1 MKSFRLSPVG
11 LGVIAALTI
20 GQTGYA
26 LADDTAVED
35 THLSQ
40 AATSNEDIHPDEV
53 VTIVGSQ
60 VDLGGEYQGG
70 QVARSGRAGI
80 LGNQDFMDTPFSSS
94 NYTSQLIADQQAKS
108 VGDVLKNDPTVR
120 QSVGFGNF
128 QELYMIRGFPVYSD
142 DMTLNGVYGILP
154 RQYVAAEMLE
164 RVEVFRGA
172 NTFVNGAAPGG
183 SAIGGS
189 INLVPKRAG
198 SEPLTRVTVGTQSGG
213 QGYGALDLGR
223 RFGDN
228 QENGLRVNLVAR
240 GGDDA
245 VDDQD
250 TQLGVLS
257 LGFDHQ
263 GENFRMSA
271 DVGYQD
277 HHIDSPRPSVTPGSA
292 IPSLPSSD
300 ANYAQDWTYTDEK
313 QLFGVVRAEYDFSS
327 QTTGWMAAGMR
338 RGKEHNLLANP
349 TADGNGNLTAYLFEN
364 VREDTVMSAD
374 SGVRHEFSTGSI
386 GHTVVVSGS
395 LYQSRSKNAYAMS
408 DWPGGSVGTLTDYD
422 KISRPAVTSS
432 AGNMSDPT
440 ETERVTYSSAALADT
455 LSMFDDQVKLM
466 LGARLQRVET
476 KSFDYNTGD
485 QTGGYSK
492 TALTPSL
499 GVVYQPTLDVSLY
512 ANYSEALL
520 PGEVAPASNTSGRV
534 SNEGDV
540 LKPNRSE
547 QYEVGAKYDTGSYGA
562 VVSLF
567 EISKPTYMYDSNN
580 SYTDNGEQRHRG
592 IELSAFG
599 EPIERVKVLGGV
611 TLIDADIVKS
621 ATAEAEG
628 KNAIGVPKVQ
638 ANLNLEWAT
647 PFVEGLTLEGRTVY
661 TGSQYAS
668 SDNSLELPSWTRF
681 DLGARYGMKVGDN
694 ALTLRA
700 RVDNVTDKNYWASA
714 GGYPGSNYLVQ
725 GSPRTFVLSAS
736 YDF

>member
-11 LGVIAALTI
+11 LGVVAALAL
-20 GQTGYA
+20 GQTGYVGA
-26 LADDTAVED
+26 EETATQSSE
-35 THLSQ
+35 
-40 AATSNEDIHPDEV
+40 AKEV
-53 VTIVGSQ
+53 ITIVGSQ
-60 VDLGGEYQGG
+60 VDLGGDYQGG

-94 NYTSQLIADQQAKS
+94 NYTSKLIEDQQAKS

-120 QSVGFGNF
+120 QAVGYGNF

-172 NTFVNGAAPGG
+172 NSFVNGAAPGG

-198 SEPLTRVTVGTQSGG
+198 SEPLTRVTLGTQSGG
-213 QGYGALDLGR
+213 QAYGAMDVAR

-228 QENGLRVNLVAR
+228 QENGVRVNVVAR
-240 GGDDA
+240 NGDDA
-245 VDDQD
+245 VDDQE

-271 DVGYQD
+271 DLGYQD
-277 HHIDSPRPSVTPGSA
+277 HHIDAPRPSVTPGST
-292 IPSLPSSD
+292 IPSLPSSE

-313 QLFGVVRAEYDFSS
+313 QLFGVVRGEYDFSS
-327 QTTGWMAAGMR
+327 QTTGWIAGGMR

-349 TADGNGNLTAYLFEN
+349 TADADGNLTAYLFEN
-364 VREDTVMSAD
+364 VREDTVMSGD
-374 SGVRHEFSTGSI
+374 TGVRHEFSTGSV

-395 LYQSRSKNAYAMS
+395 VYQSRSKNAYVMS
-408 DWPGGSVGTLTDYD
+408 SSTDVGSLYDYDSLDQFAGLYYGGSL
-422 KISRPAVTSS
+422 
-432 AGNMSDPT
+432 SDPK

-455 LSMFDDQVKLM
+455 LSLFDDQVKVM

-476 KSFDYNTGD
+476 KSFDYNSGD
-485 QTGGYSK
+485 ESSSYGS
-492 TALTPSL
+492 TALTPSV
-499 GVVYQPTLDVSLY
+499 GVVYQPMLDVSLY

-520 PGEVAPASNTSGRV
+520 PGEIAPSTNNGSDVANAG
-534 SNEGDV
+534 EV

-547 QYEVGAKYDTGSYGA
+547 QYEVGAKYDNGSYGA

-567 EISKPTYMYDSNN
+567 QISKPSYMYDSNN
-580 SYTDNGEQRHRG
+580 SYTDNGEQRNRG

-599 EPIERVKVLGGV
+599 EPIESVKVLGGV
-611 TLIDADIVKS
+611 TLIDTEIVKS
-621 ATAEAEG
+621 ATTASEG
-628 KNAIGVPKVQ
+628 KQAIGVPKVQ
-638 ANLNLEWAT
+638 ANVNIEWAT
-647 PFVEGLTLEGRTVY
+647 PFVEGLTLEGRTLY

-668 SDNSLELPSWTRF
+668 ADNSLELPSWTRF
-681 DLGARYGMKVGDN
+681 DLGARYGMKLGDN

-700 RVDNVTDKNYWASA
+700 RVDNVTDKSYWASA

-725 GSPRTFVLSAS
+725 GAPRTFVLSAS

>member
-11 LGVIAALTI
+11 LGVVAALAL
-20 GQTGYA
+20 GQTGYVGA
-26 LADDTAVED
+26 EETATQSSE
-35 THLSQ
+35 
-40 AATSNEDIHPDEV
+40 AKEV
-53 VTIVGSQ
+53 ITIVGSQ
-60 VDLGGEYQGG
+60 VDLGGDYQGG

-80 LGNQDFMDTPFSSS
+80 LGNQDLMDTPFSSS
-94 NYTSQLIADQQAKS
+94 NYTSKLIEDQQAKS

-120 QSVGFGNF
+120 QAVGYGNF

-172 NTFVNGAAPGG
+172 NSFVNGAAPGG

-198 SEPLTRVTVGTQSGG
+198 SEPLTRVTLGTQSGG
-213 QGYGALDLGR
+213 QAYGAMDVAR

-228 QENGLRVNLVAR
+228 QENGVRVNVVAR
-240 GGDDA
+240 NGDDA
-245 VDDQD
+245 VDDQE

-271 DVGYQD
+271 DLGYQD
-277 HHIDSPRPSVTPGSA
+277 HHIDAPRPSVTPGSA
-292 IPSLPSSD
+292 IPSLPSSE

-313 QLFGVVRAEYDFSS
+313 QLFGVLRGEYDFSS
-327 QTTGWMAAGMR
+327 QTTGWIAGGMR

-349 TADGNGNLTAYLFEN
+349 TADADGNLTAYLFEN
-364 VREDTVMSAD
+364 VREDTVMSGD
-374 SGVRHEFSTGSI
+374 TGVRHEFSTGSV

-395 LYQSRSKNAYAMS
+395 VYQSRSKNAYVMS
-408 DWPGGSVGTLTDYD
+408 SSTDVGSLYDYDSLDQFAGLYYGGSL
-422 KISRPAVTSS
+422 
-432 AGNMSDPT
+432 SDPK

-455 LSMFDDQVKLM
+455 LSLFDDQVKVM

-476 KSFDYNTGD
+476 KSFDYNSGD
-485 QTGGYSK
+485 ESSSYGS
-492 TALTPSL
+492 TALTPSV
-499 GVVYQPTLDVSLY
+499 GVVYQPMLDVSLY

-520 PGEVAPASNTSGRV
+520 PGEIAPSTNNGSDVANAG
-534 SNEGDV
+534 EV

-547 QYEVGAKYDTGSYGA
+547 QYEVGAKYDNGSYGA

-567 EISKPTYMYDSNN
+567 QISKPSYMYDSNN
-580 SYTDNGEQRHRG
+580 SYTDNGEQRNRG

-599 EPIERVKVLGGV
+599 EPIESVKVLGGV
-611 TLIDADIVKS
+611 TLIDAEIVKS
-621 ATAEAEG
+621 ATTASEG
-628 KNAIGVPKVQ
+628 KQAIGVPKVQ
-638 ANLNLEWAT
+638 ANVNIEWAT
-647 PFVEGLTLEGRTVY
+647 PFVEGLTLEGRTLY

-668 SDNSLELPSWTRF
+668 ADNSLELPSWTRF
-681 DLGARYGMKVGDN
+681 DLGARYGMKLGDN

-700 RVDNVTDKNYWASA
+700 RVDNVTDKSYWASA

-725 GSPRTFVLSAS
+725 GAPRTFVLSAS

>member
-11 LGVIAALTI
+11 LGVVAALAL
-20 GQTGYA
+20 GQTGYVGA
-26 LADDTAVED
+26 EETATQSSE
-35 THLSQ
+35 
-40 AATSNEDIHPDEV
+40 AKEV
-53 VTIVGSQ
+53 ITIVGSQ
-60 VDLGGEYQGG
+60 VDLGGDYQGG

-94 NYTSQLIADQQAKS
+94 NYTSKLIEDQQAKS

-120 QSVGFGNF
+120 QAVGYGNF

-172 NTFVNGAAPGG
+172 NSFVNGAAPGG

-198 SEPLTRVTVGTQSGG
+198 SEPLTRVTLGTQSGG
-213 QGYGALDLGR
+213 QAYGAMDVAR

-228 QENGLRVNLVAR
+228 QENGVRVNVVAR
-240 GGDDA
+240 NGDDA
-245 VDDQD
+245 VDDQE

-263 GENFRMSA
+263 GENLRMSA
-271 DVGYQD
+271 DLGYQD
-277 HHIDSPRPSVTPGSA
+277 HHIDAPRPSVTPGSA
-292 IPSLPSSD
+292 IPSLPSSE
-300 ANYAQDWTYTDEK
+300 ANYEQDWTYTDEK
-313 QLFGVVRAEYDFSS
+313 QLFGVVRGEYDFSS
-327 QTTGWMAAGMR
+327 QTTGWIAGGMR

-349 TADGNGNLTAYLFEN
+349 TADADGNLTAYLFEN
-364 VREDTVMSAD
+364 VREDTVMSGD
-374 SGVRHEFSTGSI
+374 TGVRHEFSTGSV

-395 LYQSRSKNAYAMS
+395 VYQSRSKNAYVMS
-408 DWPGGSVGTLTDYD
+408 SSTDVGSLYDYDSLEQFAGLYYGGSL
-422 KISRPAVTSS
+422 
-432 AGNMSDPT
+432 SDPK

-455 LSMFDDQVKLM
+455 LSLFDDQVKVM
-466 LGARLQRVET
+466 LGARLQRLET
-476 KSFDYNTGD
+476 RSFDYSTGEKTGD
-485 QTGGYSK
+485 YSK
-492 TALTPSL
+492 TALTPSV
-499 GVVYQPTLDVSLY
+499 GAVYQPTLDISLY

-520 PGEVAPASNTSGRV
+520 PGETAPADSSNPTG
-534 SNEGDV
+534 EV

-547 QYEVGAKYDTGSYGA
+547 QYEVGAKYDNGSYGA

-567 EISKPTYMYDSNN
+567 QISKPSYMYDSNN
-580 SYTDNGEQRHRG
+580 YYTDNGEQRNRG

-599 EPIERVKVLGGV
+599 EPIESVKVLGGV
-611 TLIDADIVKS
+611 TLIDAEIVKNAD
-621 ATAEAEG
+621 ATTEG
-628 KNAIGVPKVQ
+628 KQAIGVPKVQ
-638 ANLNLEWAT
+638 ANVNIEWAT
-647 PFVEGLTLEGRTVY
+647 PFVEGLTLEGRTLY

-668 SDNSLELPSWTRF
+668 ADNSLELPSWTRF
-681 DLGARYGMKVGDN
+681 DLGARYGMKLGDN

-700 RVDNVTDKNYWASA
+700 RVDNVTDKSYWASA

-725 GSPRTFVLSAS
+725 GAPRTFVLSAS

>member
-11 LGVIAALTI
+11 LGVVAALAL
-20 GQTGYA
+20 GQTGYVGA
-26 LADDTAVED
+26 EETATQSSE
-35 THLSQ
+35 
-40 AATSNEDIHPDEV
+40 AKEV
-53 VTIVGSQ
+53 IIIVGSQ
-60 VDLGGEYQGG
+60 VDLGGDYQGG

-94 NYTSQLIADQQAKS
+94 NYTSKLIEDQQAKS

-120 QSVGFGNF
+120 QAVGYGNF

-172 NTFVNGAAPGG
+172 NSFVNGAAPGG

-198 SEPLTRVTVGTQSGG
+198 SEPLTRVTLGTQSGG
-213 QGYGALDLGR
+213 QAYGAMDVAR

-228 QENGLRVNLVAR
+228 QENGVRVNVVAR
-240 GGDDA
+240 NGDDA
-245 VDDQD
+245 VDDQE

-271 DVGYQD
+271 DLGYQD
-277 HHIDSPRPSVTPGSA
+277 HHIDAPRPSVTPGSA
-292 IPSLPSSD
+292 IPSLPSSET
-300 ANYAQDWTYTDEK
+300 NYAQDWTYTDEK
-313 QLFGVVRAEYDFSS
+313 QLFGVVRGEYDFSS
-327 QTTGWMAAGMR
+327 QTTGWIAGGMR

-349 TADGNGNLTAYLFEN
+349 TADADGNLTAYLFEN
-364 VREDTVMSAD
+364 VREDTVMSGD
-374 SGVRHEFSTGSI
+374 TGVRHEFSTGSV

-395 LYQSRSKNAYAMS
+395 VYQSRSKNAYVMS
-408 DWPGGSVGTLTDYD
+408 SSTDVGSLYDYDSLDQFAGLYYGGSL
-422 KISRPAVTSS
+422 
-432 AGNMSDPT
+432 SDPK

-455 LSMFDDQVKLM
+455 LSLFDDQVKVM

-476 KSFDYNTGD
+476 RSFDYSTGEKTGD
-485 QTGGYSK
+485 YSK
-492 TALTPSL
+492 TALTPSV
-499 GVVYQPTLDVSLY
+499 GVVYQPTLDISLY

-520 PGEVAPASNTSGRV
+520 PGETAPADSSNPTG
-534 SNEGDV
+534 EV

-547 QYEVGAKYDTGSYGA
+547 QYEVGAKYDNGSYGA

-567 EISKPTYMYDSNN
+567 QISKPSYMYDSNN
-580 SYTDNGEQRHRG
+580 YYTDNGEQRNRG

-599 EPIERVKVLGGV
+599 EPIESVKVLGGV
-611 TLIDADIVKS
+611 TLIDAEIVKNAD
-621 ATAEAEG
+621 ATTEG
-628 KNAIGVPKVQ
+628 KQAIGVPKVQ
-638 ANLNLEWAT
+638 ANVNIEWAT
-647 PFVEGLTLEGRTVY
+647 PFVEGLTLEGRTLY

-668 SDNSLELPSWTRF
+668 ADNSLELPSWTRF
-681 DLGARYGMKVGDN
+681 DLGARYGMKLGDN

-700 RVDNVTDKNYWASA
+700 RVDNVTDKSYWASA

-725 GSPRTFVLSAS
+725 GAPRTFVLSAS

>member
-11 LGVIAALTI
+11 LGVVAALAL
-20 GQTGYA
+20 GQTGYVGA
-26 LADDTAVED
+26 EETATQSSE
-35 THLSQ
+35 
-40 AATSNEDIHPDEV
+40 AKEV
-53 VTIVGSQ
+53 ITIVGSQ
-60 VDLGGEYQGG
+60 VDLGGDYQGG

-94 NYTSQLIADQQAKS
+94 NYTSKLIEDQQAKS

-120 QSVGFGNF
+120 QAVGYGNF

-172 NTFVNGAAPGG
+172 NSFVNGAAPGG

-198 SEPLTRVTVGTQSGG
+198 SEPLTRVTLGTQSGG
-213 QGYGALDLGR
+213 QAYGAMDVAR

-228 QENGLRVNLVAR
+228 QENGVRVNVVAR
-240 GGDDA
+240 NGDDA
-245 VDDQD
+245 VDDQE

-263 GENFRMSA
+263 GENLRMSA
-271 DVGYQD
+271 DLGYQD
-277 HHIDSPRPSVTPGSA
+277 HHIDAPRPSVTPGSA
-292 IPSLPSSD
+292 IPSLPSSE

-313 QLFGVVRAEYDFSS
+313 QLFGVVRGEYDFSS
-327 QTTGWMAAGMR
+327 QTTGWIAGGMR

-349 TADGNGNLTAYLFEN
+349 TADADGNLTAYLFEN
-364 VREDTVMSAD
+364 VREDTVMSGD
-374 SGVRHEFSTGSI
+374 TGVRHEFSTGSV

-395 LYQSRSKNAYAMS
+395 VYQSRSKNAYVMS
-408 DWPGGSVGTLTDYD
+408 SSTDVGSLYDYDPLEQFAGLYYGGSL
-422 KISRPAVTSS
+422 
-432 AGNMSDPT
+432 SDPK

-455 LSMFDDQVKLM
+455 LSLFDDQVKVM
-466 LGARLQRVET
+466 LGARLQRLET
-476 KSFDYNTGD
+476 RSFDYSTGEKTGD
-485 QTGGYSK
+485 YSK
-492 TALTPSL
+492 TALTPSV
-499 GVVYQPTLDVSLY
+499 GVVYQPTLDISLY

-520 PGEVAPASNTSGRV
+520 PGETAPADSSNPTG
-534 SNEGDV
+534 EV

-547 QYEVGAKYDTGSYGA
+547 QYEVGAKYDNGSYGA

-567 EISKPTYMYDSNN
+567 QISKPSYMYDSNN
-580 SYTDNGEQRHRG
+580 YYTDNGEQRNRG

-599 EPIERVKVLGGV
+599 EPIESVKVLGGV
-611 TLIDADIVKS
+611 TLIDAEIVKNAD
-621 ATAEAEG
+621 ATTEG
-628 KNAIGVPKVQ
+628 KQAIGVPKVQ
-638 ANLNLEWAT
+638 ANVNIEWAT
-647 PFVEGLTLEGRTVY
+647 PFVEGLTLEGRTLY

-668 SDNSLELPSWTRF
+668 ADNSLELPSWTRF
-681 DLGARYGMKVGDN
+681 DLGARYGMKLGDN

-700 RVDNVTDKNYWASA
+700 RVDNVTDKSYWASA

-725 GSPRTFVLSAS
+725 GAPRTFVLSAS

>member
-11 LGVIAALTI
+11 LGVVAALAL
-20 GQTGYA
+20 GQTGYVGA
-26 LADDTAVED
+26 EETATQSSE
-35 THLSQ
+35 
-40 AATSNEDIHPDEV
+40 AKEV
-53 VTIVGSQ
+53 ITIVGSQ
-60 VDLGGEYQGG
+60 VDLGGDYQGG

-94 NYTSQLIADQQAKS
+94 NYTSKLIEDQQAKS

-120 QSVGFGNF
+120 QAVGYGNF

-172 NTFVNGAAPGG
+172 NSFVNGAAPGG

-198 SEPLTRVTVGTQSGG
+198 SEPLTRVTLGTQSGG
-213 QGYGALDLGR
+213 QAYGAMDVAR

-228 QENGLRVNLVAR
+228 QENGVRVNVVAR
-240 GGDDA
+240 NGDDA
-245 VDDQD
+245 VDDQE

-271 DVGYQD
+271 DLGYQN
-277 HHIDSPRPSVTPGSA
+277 HHIDAPRPSVTPGSA
-292 IPSLPSSD
+292 IPSLPSSE

-313 QLFGVVRAEYDFSS
+313 QLFGVVRGEYDFSS
-327 QTTGWMAAGMR
+327 QTTGWIAGGMR

-349 TADGNGNLTAYLFEN
+349 TADADGNLTAYLFEN
-364 VREDTVMSAD
+364 VREDTVMSGD
-374 SGVRHEFSTGSI
+374 TGVRHEFSTGSV

-395 LYQSRSKNAYAMS
+395 VYQSRSKNAYVMS
-408 DWPGGSVGTLTDYD
+408 SSTDVGSLYDYDSLDQFAGLYYGGSL
-422 KISRPAVTSS
+422 
-432 AGNMSDPT
+432 SDPK
-440 ETERVTYSSAALADT
+440 ETERVTYSSAALVDT
-455 LSMFDDQVKLM
+455 LSLFDDQVKVM

-476 KSFDYNTGD
+476 KSFDYNSGD
-485 QTGGYSK
+485 ESSSYGS
-492 TALTPSL
+492 TALTPSV
-499 GVVYQPTLDVSLY
+499 GVVYQPMLDVSLY

-520 PGEVAPASNTSGRV
+520 PGEIAPSTNNGSDVANAG
-534 SNEGDV
+534 EV

-547 QYEVGAKYDTGSYGA
+547 QYEVGAKYDNGSYGA

-567 EISKPTYMYDSNN
+567 QISKPSYMYDSNN
-580 SYTDNGEQRHRG
+580 SYTDNGEQRNRG

-599 EPIERVKVLGGV
+599 EPIESVKVLGGV
-611 TLIDADIVKS
+611 TLIDAEIVKS
-621 ATAEAEG
+621 ATTASEG
-628 KNAIGVPKVQ
+628 KQAIGVPKVQ
-638 ANLNLEWAT
+638 ANVNIEWAT
-647 PFVEGLTLEGRTVY
+647 PFVEGLTLEGRTLY

-668 SDNSLELPSWTRF
+668 ADNSLELPSWTRF
-681 DLGARYGMKVGDN
+681 DLGARYGMKLGDN

-700 RVDNVTDKNYWASA
+700 RVDNVTDKSYWASA

-725 GSPRTFVLSAS
+725 GAPRTFVLSAS

>member
-11 LGVIAALTI
+11 LGVVAALAL
-20 GQTGYA
+20 GQTGYVGA
-26 LADDTAVED
+26 EETATQSSE
-35 THLSQ
+35 
-40 AATSNEDIHPDEV
+40 AKEV
-53 VTIVGSQ
+53 ITIVGSQ
-60 VDLGGEYQGG
+60 VDLGGDYQGG

-94 NYTSQLIADQQAKS
+94 NYTSKLIEDQQAKS

-120 QSVGFGNF
+120 QAVGYGNF

-172 NTFVNGAAPGG
+172 NSFVNGAAPGG

-198 SEPLTRVTVGTQSGG
+198 SEPLTRVTLGTQSGG
-213 QGYGALDLGR
+213 QAYGAMDVAR

-228 QENGLRVNLVAR
+228 QENGVRVNVVAR
-240 GGDDA
+240 NGDDA
-245 VDDQD
+245 VDDQE

-271 DVGYQD
+271 DLGYQD
-277 HHIDSPRPSVTPGSA
+277 HHIDAPRPSVTPGSA
-292 IPSLPSSD
+292 IPSLPSSE

-313 QLFGVVRAEYDFSS
+313 QLFGVVRGEYDFSS
-327 QTTGWMAAGMR
+327 QTTGWIAGGMR

-349 TADGNGNLTAYLFEN
+349 TADADGNLTAYLFEN
-364 VREDTVMSAD
+364 VREDTVMSGD
-374 SGVRHEFSTGSI
+374 TGVRHEFSTGSV

-395 LYQSRSKNAYAMS
+395 VYQSRSKNAYVMS
-408 DWPGGSVGTLTDYD
+408 SSTDVGSLYDYDSLDQFAGLYYGGSL
-422 KISRPAVTSS
+422 
-432 AGNMSDPT
+432 SDPK

-455 LSMFDDQVKLM
+455 LSLFDDQVKVM

-476 KSFDYNTGD
+476 KSFDYNSGD
-485 QTGGYSK
+485 ESSSYGS
-492 TALTPSL
+492 TALTPSV
-499 GVVYQPTLDVSLY
+499 GVVYQPMLDVSLY

-520 PGEVAPASNTSGRV
+520 PGEIAPSTNNGSDVANAG
-534 SNEGDV
+534 EV

-547 QYEVGAKYDTGSYGA
+547 QYEVGAKYDNGSYGA

-567 EISKPTYMYDSNN
+567 QISKPSYMYDSNN
-580 SYTDNGEQRHRG
+580 SYTDNGEQRNRG

-599 EPIERVKVLGGV
+599 EPIESVKVLGGV
-611 TLIDADIVKS
+611 TLIDAEIVKS
-621 ATAEAEG
+621 ATTASEG
-628 KNAIGVPKVQ
+628 KQAIGVPKVQ
-638 ANLNLEWAT
+638 ANVNIEWAT
-647 PFVEGLTLEGRTVY
+647 PFVEGLTLEGRTLY

-668 SDNSLELPSWTRF
+668 ADNSLELPSWTRF
-681 DLGARYGMKVGDN
+681 DLGARYGMKLGDN

-700 RVDNVTDKNYWASA
+700 RVDNVTDKSYWASA

-725 GSPRTFVLSAS
+725 GAPRTFVLSAS

>member
-11 LGVIAALTI
+11 LGVVAALAL
-20 GQTGYA
+20 GQTGYVGA
-26 LADDTAVED
+26 EETATPSSE
-35 THLSQ
+35 
-40 AATSNEDIHPDEV
+40 AKEV
-53 VTIVGSQ
+53 ITIVGSQ
-60 VDLGGEYQGG
+60 VDLGGDYQGG

-94 NYTSQLIADQQAKS
+94 NYTSKLIEDQQAKS

-120 QSVGFGNF
+120 QAVGYGNF

-172 NTFVNGAAPGG
+172 NSFVNGAAPGG

-198 SEPLTRVTVGTQSGG
+198 SEPLTRVTLGTQSGG
-213 QGYGALDLGR
+213 QAYGAMDVAR

-228 QENGLRVNLVAR
+228 QENGVRVNVVAR
-240 GGDDA
+240 NGDDA
-245 VDDQD
+245 VDDQE

-271 DVGYQD
+271 DLGYQD
-277 HHIDSPRPSVTPGSA
+277 HHIDAPRPSVTPGSA

-313 QLFGVVRAEYDFSS
+313 QLFGVVRGEYDFSS
-327 QTTGWMAAGMR
+327 QTTGWIAGGMR

-349 TADGNGNLTAYLFEN
+349 TADADGNLTAYLFEN
-364 VREDTVMSAD
+364 VREDTVMSGD
-374 SGVRHEFSTGSI
+374 TGVRHEFSTGSV

-395 LYQSRSKNAYAMS
+395 VYQSRSKNAYVMS
-408 DWPGGSVGTLTDYD
+408 SSTDVGSLYDYDSLDQFAGLYYGGSL
-422 KISRPAVTSS
+422 
-432 AGNMSDPT
+432 SDPK

-455 LSMFDDQVKLM
+455 LSLFDDQVKVM

-476 KSFDYNTGD
+476 KSFDYSTGEKTGD
-485 QTGGYSK
+485 YSK
-492 TALTPSL
+492 TALTPSV
-499 GVVYQPTLDVSLY
+499 GAVYQPTLDISLY

-520 PGEVAPASNTSGRV
+520 PGETAPADSSNPTG
-534 SNEGDV
+534 EV

-547 QYEVGAKYDTGSYGA
+547 QYEVGAKYDNGSYGA

-567 EISKPTYMYDSNN
+567 QISKPSYMYDSNN
-580 SYTDNGEQRHRG
+580 YYTDNGEQRNRG

-599 EPIERVKVLGGV
+599 EPIESVKVLGGV
-611 TLIDADIVKS
+611 TLIDAEIVKNAD
-621 ATAEAEG
+621 ATTEG
-628 KNAIGVPKVQ
+628 KQAIGVPKVQ
-638 ANLNLEWAT
+638 ANVNIEWAT
-647 PFVEGLTLEGRTVY
+647 PFVEGLTLEGRTLY

-668 SDNSLELPSWTRF
+668 ADNSLELPSWTRF
-681 DLGARYGMKVGDN
+681 DLGARYGMKLGDN

-700 RVDNVTDKNYWASA
+700 RVDNVTDKSYWASA

-725 GSPRTFVLSAS
+725 GAPRTFVLSAS

>member
-11 LGVIAALTI
+11 LGVVAALAL
-20 GQTGYA
+20 GQTGYVGA
-26 LADDTAVED
+26 EETATQSSE
-35 THLSQ
+35 
-40 AATSNEDIHPDEV
+40 AKEV
-53 VTIVGSQ
+53 ITIVGSQ
-60 VDLGGEYQGG
+60 VDLGGDYQGG

-94 NYTSQLIADQQAKS
+94 NYTSKLIEDQQAKS

-120 QSVGFGNF
+120 QAVGYGNF

-172 NTFVNGAAPGG
+172 NSFVNGAAPGG

-198 SEPLTRVTVGTQSGG
+198 SEPLTRVTLGTQSGG
-213 QGYGALDLGR
+213 QAYGAMDVAR

-228 QENGLRVNLVAR
+228 QENGVRVNVVAR
-240 GGDDA
+240 NGDDA
-245 VDDQD
+245 VDDQE

-271 DVGYQD
+271 DLGYQD
-277 HHIDSPRPSVTPGSA
+277 HHIDAPRPSVTPGSA
-292 IPSLPSSD
+292 IPSLPSSE

-313 QLFGVVRAEYDFSS
+313 QLFGVLRGEYDFSS
-327 QTTGWMAAGMR
+327 QTTGWIAGGMR

-349 TADGNGNLTAYLFEN
+349 TADADGNLTAYLFEN
-364 VREDTVMSAD
+364 VREDTVMSGD
-374 SGVRHEFSTGSI
+374 TGVRHEFSTGSV

-395 LYQSRSKNAYAMS
+395 VYQSRSKNAYVMS
-408 DWPGGSVGTLTDYD
+408 SSTDVGSLYDYDSLDQFAGLYYGGSL
-422 KISRPAVTSS
+422 
-432 AGNMSDPT
+432 SDPK

-455 LSMFDDQVKLM
+455 LSLFDDQVKVM

-476 KSFDYNTGD
+476 KSFDYNSGD
-485 QTGGYSK
+485 ESSSYGS
-492 TALTPSL
+492 TALTPSV
-499 GVVYQPTLDVSLY
+499 GVVYQPMLDVSLY

-520 PGEVAPASNTSGRV
+520 PGEIAPSTNNGSDVANAG
-534 SNEGDV
+534 EV

-547 QYEVGAKYDTGSYGA
+547 QYEVGAKYDNGSYGA

-567 EISKPTYMYDSNN
+567 QISKPSYMYDSNN
-580 SYTDNGEQRHRG
+580 SYTDNGEQRNRG

-599 EPIERVKVLGGV
+599 EPIESVKVLGGV
-611 TLIDADIVKS
+611 TLIDAEIVKS
-621 ATAEAEG
+621 ATTASEG
-628 KNAIGVPKVQ
+628 KQAIGVPKVQ
-638 ANLNLEWAT
+638 ANVNIEWAT
-647 PFVEGLTLEGRTVY
+647 PFVEGLTLEGRTLY

-668 SDNSLELPSWTRF
+668 ADNSLELPSWTRF
-681 DLGARYGMKVGDN
+681 DLGARYGMKLGDN

-700 RVDNVTDKNYWASA
+700 RVDNVTDKSYWASA

-725 GSPRTFVLSAS
+725 GAPRTFVLSAS

>member
-11 LGVIAALTI
+11 LGVVAALAL
-20 GQTGYA
+20 GQTGYVGA
-26 LADDTAVED
+26 EETATQSSE
-35 THLSQ
+35 
-40 AATSNEDIHPDEV
+40 AKEV
-53 VTIVGSQ
+53 ITIVGSQ
-60 VDLGGEYQGG
+60 VDLGGDYQGG

-94 NYTSQLIADQQAKS
+94 NYTSKLIEDQQAKS

-120 QSVGFGNF
+120 QAVGYGNF

-172 NTFVNGAAPGG
+172 NSFVNGAAPGG

-198 SEPLTRVTVGTQSGG
+198 SEPLTRVTLGTQSGG
-213 QGYGALDLGR
+213 QAYGAMDVAR

-228 QENGLRVNLVAR
+228 QENGVRVNVVAR
-240 GGDDA
+240 NGDDA
-245 VDDQD
+245 VDDQE

-263 GENFRMSA
+263 GENLRMSA
-271 DVGYQD
+271 DLGYQD
-277 HHIDSPRPSVTPGSA
+277 HHIDAPRPSVTPGSA
-292 IPSLPSSD
+292 IPSLPSSE

-313 QLFGVVRAEYDFSS
+313 QLFGVVRGEYDFSS
-327 QTTGWMAAGMR
+327 QTTGWIAGGMR

-349 TADGNGNLTAYLFEN
+349 TADADGNLTAYLFEN
-364 VREDTVMSAD
+364 VREDTVMSGD
-374 SGVRHEFSTGSI
+374 TGVRHEFSTGSV

-395 LYQSRSKNAYAMS
+395 VYQSRSKNAYVMS
-408 DWPGGSVGTLTDYD
+408 SSTDVGSLYDYDSLDQFAGLYYGGSL
-422 KISRPAVTSS
+422 
-432 AGNMSDPT
+432 SDPK

-455 LSMFDDQVKLM
+455 LSLFDDQVKVM

-476 KSFDYNTGD
+476 KSFDYNSGD
-485 QTGGYSK
+485 ESSSYGS
-492 TALTPSL
+492 TALTPSV
-499 GVVYQPTLDVSLY
+499 GVVYQPMLDVSLY

-520 PGEVAPASNTSGRV
+520 PGEIAPSTNNGSDVANAG
-534 SNEGDV
+534 EV

-547 QYEVGAKYDTGSYGA
+547 QYEVGAKYDNGSYGA

-567 EISKPTYMYDSNN
+567 QISKPSYMYDSNN
-580 SYTDNGEQRHRG
+580 SYTDNGEQRNRG

-599 EPIERVKVLGGV
+599 EPIESVKVLGGV
-611 TLIDADIVKS
+611 TLIDAEIVKNAD
-621 ATAEAEG
+621 ATTEG
-628 KNAIGVPKVQ
+628 KQAIGVPKVQ
-638 ANLNLEWAT
+638 ANVNIEWAT
-647 PFVEGLTLEGRTVY
+647 PFVEGLTLEGRTLY

-668 SDNSLELPSWTRF
+668 ADNSLELPSWTRF
-681 DLGARYGMKVGDN
+681 DLGARYGMKLGDN

-700 RVDNVTDKNYWASA
+700 RVDNVTDKSYWASA

-725 GSPRTFVLSAS
+725 GAPRTFVLSAS

>member
-11 LGVIAALTI
+11 LGVVAALAL
-20 GQTGYA
+20 GQTGYVGA
-26 LADDTAVED
+26 EETATQSSE
-35 THLSQ
+35 
-40 AATSNEDIHPDEV
+40 AKEV
-53 VTIVGSQ
+53 ITIVGSQ
-60 VDLGGEYQGG
+60 VDLGGDYQGG

-94 NYTSQLIADQQAKS
+94 NYTSKLIEDQQAKS

-120 QSVGFGNF
+120 QAVGYGNF

-172 NTFVNGAAPGG
+172 NSFVNGAAPGG

-198 SEPLTRVTVGTQSGG
+198 SEPLTRVTLGTQSGG
-213 QGYGALDLGR
+213 QAYGAMDVAR

-228 QENGLRVNLVAR
+228 QENGVRVNVVAR
-240 GGDDA
+240 NGDDA
-245 VDDQD
+245 VDDQE

-271 DVGYQD
+271 DLGYQD
-277 HHIDSPRPSVTPGSA
+277 HHIDAPRPSVTPGSA

-313 QLFGVVRAEYDFSS
+313 QLFGVVRGEYDFSS
-327 QTTGWMAAGMR
+327 QTTGWIAGGMR

-349 TADGNGNLTAYLFEN
+349 TADANGNLTAYLFEN
-364 VREDTVMSAD
+364 VREDTVMSGD
-374 SGVRHEFSTGSI
+374 TGVRHEFSTGSV

-395 LYQSRSKNAYAMS
+395 VYQSRSKNAYVMS
-408 DWPGGSVGTLTDYD
+408 SSTDVGSLYDYDSLDQFAGLYYGGSL
-422 KISRPAVTSS
+422 
-432 AGNMSDPT
+432 SDPK

-455 LSMFDDQVKLM
+455 LSLFDDQVKVM

-476 KSFDYNTGD
+476 KSFDYNSGD
-485 QTGGYSK
+485 ENSSYGS
-492 TALTPSL
+492 TALTPSV
-499 GVVYQPTLDVSLY
+499 GVVYQPMLDVSLY

-520 PGEVAPASNTSGRV
+520 PGEIAPSTNNGSDVANAG
-534 SNEGDV
+534 EV

-547 QYEVGAKYDTGSYGA
+547 QYEVGAKYDNGSYGA

-567 EISKPTYMYDSNN
+567 QISKPSYMYDSNN
-580 SYTDNGEQRHRG
+580 SYTDNGEQRNRG

-599 EPIERVKVLGGV
+599 EPIESVKVLGGV
-611 TLIDADIVKS
+611 TLIDAEIVKS
-621 ATAEAEG
+621 ATTASEG
-628 KNAIGVPKVQ
+628 KQAIGVPKMQ
-638 ANLNLEWAT
+638 ANINIEWAT
-647 PFVEGLTLEGRTVY
+647 PFVEGLTLEGRTLY

-668 SDNSLELPSWTRF
+668 ADNSLELPSWTRF
-681 DLGARYGMKVGDN
+681 DLGARYGMKLGDN

-700 RVDNVTDKNYWASA
+700 RVDNVTDKSYWASA

-725 GSPRTFVLSAS
+725 GAPRTFVLSAS

>member
-1 MKSFRLSPVG
+1 MKSFRLTPVG

-20 GQTGYA
+20 GQASYA
-26 LADDTAVED
+26 LADTAVGD
-35 THLSQ
+35 THLNQTS
-40 AATSNEDIHPDEV
+40 TSNEDTHPDEV

-80 LGNQDFMDTPFSSS
+80 LGNQDFMDMPFSSTH
-94 NYTSQLIADQQAKS
+94 YTSQLMANQQAKS
-108 VGDVLKNDPTVR
+108 VGDALKNDPTVR

-189 INLVPKRAG
+189 VNLVPKRAG

-240 GGDDA
+240 GGNDA

-250 TQLGVLS
+250 TQLGMLS

-271 DVGYQD
+271 DAGYQD
-277 HHIDSPRPSVTPGSA
+277 HHIDSPRPSVTPGGA
-292 IPSLPSSD
+292 IPPLPSSD

-327 QTTGWMAAGMR
+327 QTSGWLAAGMR

-374 SGVRHEFSTGSI
+374 SGVRHEFTTGSI
-386 GHTVVVSGS
+386 GHTVVLSGS
-395 LYQSRSKNAYAMS
+395 LYQSRSKNAYVMS
-408 DWPGGSVGTLTDYD
+408 ATTSVGSLDDYTQISQPAGAWLGGSL
-422 KISRPAVTSS
+422 
-432 AGNMSDPT
+432 SDPI
-440 ETERVTYSSAALADT
+440 ETERVTYSSAAAVDT
-455 LSMFDDQVKLM
+455 LSLFDDQVKLM
-466 LGARLQRVET
+466 LGARLQRIET
-476 KSFDYNTGD
+476 KSFDYGTGAEN
-485 QTGGYSK
+485 GAYSK
-492 TALTPSL
+492 TALTPSV

-512 ANYSEALL
+512 ANYAEALL
-520 PGEVAPASNTSGRV
+520 PGEIAPASNTSGAV
-534 SNEGDV
+534 ANQGEV
-540 LKPNRSE
+540 FKPNRSE
-547 QYEVGAKYDTGSYGA
+547 QYEVGVKYDTGSYGA

-599 EPIERVKVLGGV
+599 EPIERVRVLGGV
-611 TLIDADIVKS
+611 TLLDAEIVKS
-621 ATAEAEG
+621 DSESQG
-628 KNAIGVPKVQ
+628 KKAIGVPKVQ

-647 PFVEGLTLEGRTVY
+647 PFVEGLTLEGRTLY
-661 TGSQYAS
+661 TGAQYMS

-681 DLGARYGMKVGDN
+681 DLGARYGMQVGDN
-694 ALTLRA
+694 VLTLRA

-725 GSPRTFVLSAS
+725 GSPRTVVLSAS

>member
-11 LGVIAALTI
+11 LGVVAALAL
-20 GQTGYA
+20 GQTGYVGA
-26 LADDTAVED
+26 EETATQSSE
-35 THLSQ
+35 
-40 AATSNEDIHPDEV
+40 AKEV
-53 VTIVGSQ
+53 ITIVGSQ
-60 VDLGGEYQGG
+60 VDLGGDYQGG

-94 NYTSQLIADQQAKS
+94 NYTSKLIEDQQAKS

-120 QSVGFGNF
+120 QAVGYGNF

-172 NTFVNGAAPGG
+172 NSFVNGAAPGG

-198 SEPLTRVTVGTQSGG
+198 SEPLTRVTLGTQSGG
-213 QGYGALDLGR
+213 QAYGAMDVAR

-228 QENGLRVNLVAR
+228 QENGVRVNVVAR
-240 GGDDA
+240 NGDDA
-245 VDDQD
+245 VDDQE

-271 DVGYQD
+271 DLGYQN
-277 HHIDSPRPSVTPGSA
+277 HHIDAPRPSVTPGSA
-292 IPSLPSSD
+292 IPSLPSSE

-313 QLFGVVRAEYDFSS
+313 QLFGVVRGEYDFSS
-327 QTTGWMAAGMR
+327 QTTGWIAGGMR

-349 TADGNGNLTAYLFEN
+349 TADADGNLTAYLFEN
-364 VREDTVMSAD
+364 VREDTVMSGD
-374 SGVRHEFSTGSI
+374 TGVRHEFSTGSV

-395 LYQSRSKNAYAMS
+395 VYQSRSKNAYVMS
-408 DWPGGSVGTLTDYD
+408 SSTDVGSLYDYDSLDQFAGLYYGGSL
-422 KISRPAVTSS
+422 
-432 AGNMSDPT
+432 SDPK

-455 LSMFDDQVKLM
+455 LSLFDDQVKVM
-466 LGARLQRVET
+466 LGARLQRLET
-476 KSFDYNTGD
+476 RSFDYSTGEKTGD
-485 QTGGYSK
+485 YSK
-492 TALTPSL
+492 TALTPSV
-499 GVVYQPTLDVSLY
+499 GVVYQPTLDISLY

-520 PGEVAPASNTSGRV
+520 PGETAPADSSNPTG
-534 SNEGDV
+534 EV

-547 QYEVGAKYDTGSYGA
+547 QYEVGAKYDNGSYGA

-567 EISKPTYMYDSNN
+567 QISKPSYMYDSNN
-580 SYTDNGEQRHRG
+580 YYTDNGEQRNRG

-599 EPIERVKVLGGV
+599 EPIESVKVLGGV
-611 TLIDADIVKS
+611 TLIDAEIVKNAD
-621 ATAEAEG
+621 ATTEG
-628 KNAIGVPKVQ
+628 KQAIGVPKVQ
-638 ANLNLEWAT
+638 ANVNIEWAT
-647 PFVEGLTLEGRTVY
+647 PFVEGLTLEGRTLY

-668 SDNSLELPSWTRF
+668 ADNSLELPSWTRF
-681 DLGARYGMKVGDN
+681 DLGARYGMKLGDN

-700 RVDNVTDKNYWASA
+700 RVDNVTDKSYWASA

-725 GSPRTFVLSAS
+725 GAPRTFVLSAS

>member
-11 LGVIAALTI
+11 LGVVAALAL
-20 GQTGYA
+20 GPTGYVGA
-26 LADDTAVED
+26 EETA
-35 THLSQ
+35 TQS
-40 AATSNEDIHPDEV
+40 SEV
-53 VTIVGSQ
+53 KEVITIVGSQ
-60 VDLGGEYQGG
+60 VDLGGDYQGG

-94 NYTSQLIADQQAKS
+94 NYTSKLIEDQQAKS

-120 QSVGFGNF
+120 QAVGYGNF

-172 NTFVNGAAPGG
+172 NSFVNGAAPGG

-198 SEPLTRVTVGTQSGG
+198 SEPLTRVTLGTQSGG
-213 QGYGALDLGR
+213 QAYGAMDVAR

-228 QENGLRVNLVAR
+228 QENGVRVNVVAR
-240 GGDDA
+240 NGDDA
-245 VDDQD
+245 VDDQE

-263 GENFRMSA
+263 GENLRMSA
-271 DVGYQD
+271 DLGYQD
-277 HHIDSPRPSVTPGSA
+277 HHIDAPRPSVTPGSA
-292 IPSLPSSD
+292 IPSLPSSE

-313 QLFGVVRAEYDFSS
+313 QLFGVVRGEYDFSS
-327 QTTGWMAAGMR
+327 QTTGWIAGGMR

-349 TADGNGNLTAYLFEN
+349 TADADGNLTAYLFEN
-364 VREDTVMSAD
+364 VREDTVMSGD
-374 SGVRHEFSTGSI
+374 TGVRHEFSTGSV

-395 LYQSRSKNAYAMS
+395 VYQSRSKNAYVMS
-408 DWPGGSVGTLTDYD
+408 SSTDVGSLYDYDSLEQFAGLYYGGSL
-422 KISRPAVTSS
+422 
-432 AGNMSDPT
+432 SDPK

-455 LSMFDDQVKLM
+455 LSLFDDQVKVM

-476 KSFDYNTGD
+476 KSFDYNSGD
-485 QTGGYSK
+485 ESSSYGS
-492 TALTPSL
+492 TALTPSV
-499 GVVYQPTLDVSLY
+499 GVVYQPMLDVSLY

-520 PGEVAPASNTSGRV
+520 PGEIAPSTNNGSDVANAG
-534 SNEGDV
+534 EV

-547 QYEVGAKYDTGSYGA
+547 QYEVGAKYDNGSYGA

-567 EISKPTYMYDSNN
+567 QISKPSYMYDSNN
-580 SYTDNGEQRHRG
+580 SYTDNGEQRNRG

-599 EPIERVKVLGGV
+599 EPIESVKVLGGV
-611 TLIDADIVKS
+611 TLIDAEIVKS
-621 ATAEAEG
+621 ATTASEG
-628 KNAIGVPKVQ
+628 KQAIGVPKVQ
-638 ANLNLEWAT
+638 ANVNIEWAT
-647 PFVEGLTLEGRTVY
+647 PFVEGLTLEGRTLY

-668 SDNSLELPSWTRF
+668 ADNSLELPSWTRF
-681 DLGARYGMKVGDN
+681 DLGARYGMKLGDN

-700 RVDNVTDKNYWASA
+700 RVDNVTDKSYWASA

-725 GSPRTFVLSAS
+725 GAPRTFVLSAS

>member
-11 LGVIAALTI
+11 LGVVAALAL
-20 GQTGYA
+20 GQTGYVGA
-26 LADDTAVED
+26 EETATQSSE
-35 THLSQ
+35 
-40 AATSNEDIHPDEV
+40 AKEV
-53 VTIVGSQ
+53 ITIVGSQ
-60 VDLGGEYQGG
+60 VDLGGDYQGG

-94 NYTSQLIADQQAKS
+94 NYTSKLIEDQQAKS

-120 QSVGFGNF
+120 QAVGYGNF

-172 NTFVNGAAPGG
+172 NSFVNGAAPGG

-198 SEPLTRVTVGTQSGG
+198 SEPLTRVTLGTQSGG
-213 QGYGALDLGR
+213 QAYGAMDVAR

-228 QENGLRVNLVAR
+228 QENGVRVNVVAR
-240 GGDDA
+240 NGDDA
-245 VDDQD
+245 VDDQE

-271 DVGYQD
+271 DLGYQD
-277 HHIDSPRPSVTPGSA
+277 HHIDAPRPSVTPGSA
-292 IPSLPSSD
+292 IPSLPSSE
-300 ANYAQDWTYTDEK
+300 ANYAQYWTYTDEK
-313 QLFGVVRAEYDFSS
+313 QLFGVVRGEYDFSS
-327 QTTGWMAAGMR
+327 QTTGWIAGGMR

-349 TADGNGNLTAYLFEN
+349 TADADGNLTAYLFEN
-364 VREDTVMSAD
+364 VREDTVMSGD
-374 SGVRHEFSTGSI
+374 TGVRHEFSTGSV

-395 LYQSRSKNAYAMS
+395 VYQSRSKNAYVMS
-408 DWPGGSVGTLTDYD
+408 SSTNVGSLYDYDSLDQFAGLYYGGSL
-422 KISRPAVTSS
+422 
-432 AGNMSDPT
+432 SDPK

-455 LSMFDDQVKLM
+455 LSLFDDQVKVM

-476 KSFDYNTGD
+476 KSFDYNSGD
-485 QTGGYSK
+485 ESSSYGS
-492 TALTPSL
+492 TALTPSV
-499 GVVYQPTLDVSLY
+499 GVVYQPMLYVSLY

-520 PGEVAPASNTSGRV
+520 PGEIAPSTNNGSDVANAG
-534 SNEGDV
+534 EV

-547 QYEVGAKYDTGSYGA
+547 QYEVGAKYDNGSYGA

-567 EISKPTYMYDSNN
+567 QISKPSYMYDSNN
-580 SYTDNGEQRHRG
+580 SYTDNGEQRNRG

-599 EPIERVKVLGGV
+599 EPIESVKVLGGV
-611 TLIDADIVKS
+611 TLIDAEIVKS
-621 ATAEAEG
+621 ATTASEG
-628 KNAIGVPKVQ
+628 KQAIGVPKVQ
-638 ANLNLEWAT
+638 ANVNIEWAT
-647 PFVEGLTLEGRTVY
+647 PFVEGLTLEGRTLY

-668 SDNSLELPSWTRF
+668 ADNSLELPSWTRF
-681 DLGARYGMKVGDN
+681 DLGARYGMKLGDN

-700 RVDNVTDKNYWASA
+700 RVDNVTDKSYWASA

-725 GSPRTFVLSAS
+725 GAPRTFVLSAS

>member
-11 LGVIAALTI
+11 LGVVAALAL
-20 GQTGYA
+20 GQTGYVGA
-26 LADDTAVED
+26 EETATPSSE
-35 THLSQ
+35 
-40 AATSNEDIHPDEV
+40 AKEV
-53 VTIVGSQ
+53 ITIVGSQ
-60 VDLGGEYQGG
+60 VDLGGDYQGG

-94 NYTSQLIADQQAKS
+94 NYTSKLIEDQQAKS

-120 QSVGFGNF
+120 QAVGYGNF

-172 NTFVNGAAPGG
+172 NSFVNGAAPGG

-198 SEPLTRVTVGTQSGG
+198 SEPLTRVTLGTQSGG
-213 QGYGALDLGR
+213 QAYGAMDVAR

-228 QENGLRVNLVAR
+228 QENGVRVNVVAR
-240 GGDDA
+240 NGDDA
-245 VDDQD
+245 VDDQE

-271 DVGYQD
+271 DLGYQD
-277 HHIDSPRPSVTPGSA
+277 HHIDAPRPSVTPGSA

-313 QLFGVVRAEYDFSS
+313 QLFGVVRGEYDFSN
-327 QTTGWMAAGMR
+327 QTTGWIAGGMR

-349 TADGNGNLTAYLFEN
+349 TADADGNLTAYLFEN
-364 VREDTVMSAD
+364 VREDTVMSGD
-374 SGVRHEFSTGSI
+374 TGVRHEFSTGSV

-395 LYQSRSKNAYAMS
+395 VYQSRSKNAYVMS
-408 DWPGGSVGTLTDYD
+408 SSTDVGSLYDYDSLDQFAGLYYGGSL
-422 KISRPAVTSS
+422 
-432 AGNMSDPT
+432 SDPK

-455 LSMFDDQVKLM
+455 LSLFDDQVKVM

-476 KSFDYNTGD
+476 KSFDYSTGEKTGD
-485 QTGGYSK
+485 YSK
-492 TALTPSL
+492 TALTPSV
-499 GVVYQPTLDVSLY
+499 GAVYQPTLDIALY

-520 PGEVAPASNTSGRV
+520 PGETAPADSSNPTG
-534 SNEGDV
+534 EV

-547 QYEVGAKYDTGSYGA
+547 QYEVGAKYDNGSYGA

-567 EISKPTYMYDSNN
+567 QISKPSYMYDSNN
-580 SYTDNGEQRHRG
+580 YYTDNGEQRNRG

-599 EPIERVKVLGGV
+599 EPIESVKVLGGV
-611 TLIDADIVKS
+611 TLIDAEIVKNAD
-621 ATAEAEG
+621 ATTEG
-628 KNAIGVPKVQ
+628 KQAIGVPKVQ
-638 ANLNLEWAT
+638 ANVNIEWAT
-647 PFVEGLTLEGRTVY
+647 PFVEGLTLEGRTLY

-668 SDNSLELPSWTRF
+668 ADNSLELPSWTRF
-681 DLGARYGMKVGDN
+681 DLGARYGMKLGDN

-700 RVDNVTDKNYWASA
+700 RVDNVTDKSYWASA

-725 GSPRTFVLSAS
+725 GAPRTFVLSAS

>member
-11 LGVIAALTI
+11 LGVVAALAL
-20 GQTGYA
+20 GQTGYVGA
-26 LADDTAVED
+26 EETATQSSE
-35 THLSQ
+35 
-40 AATSNEDIHPDEV
+40 AKEV
-53 VTIVGSQ
+53 ITIVGSQ
-60 VDLGGEYQGG
+60 VDLGGDYQGG

-94 NYTSQLIADQQAKS
+94 NYTSKLIEDQQAKS

-120 QSVGFGNF
+120 QAVGYGNF

-172 NTFVNGAAPGG
+172 NSFVNGAAPGG

-198 SEPLTRVTVGTQSGG
+198 SEPLTRVTLGTQSGG
-213 QGYGALDLGR
+213 QAYGAMDVAR

-228 QENGLRVNLVAR
+228 QENGVRVNVVAR
-240 GGDDA
+240 NGDDA
-245 VDDQD
+245 VDDQE

-271 DVGYQD
+271 DLGYQD
-277 HHIDSPRPSVTPGSA
+277 HHIDTPRPSVTPGSA
-292 IPSLPSSD
+292 IPSLPSSE

-313 QLFGVVRAEYDFSS
+313 QLFGVVRGEYDFSN
-327 QTTGWMAAGMR
+327 QTTGWIAGGMR

-349 TADGNGNLTAYLFEN
+349 TADADGNLTAYLFEN
-364 VREDTVMSAD
+364 VREDTVMSGD
-374 SGVRHEFSTGSI
+374 TGVRHEFSTGSV

-395 LYQSRSKNAYAMS
+395 VYQSRSKNAYVMS
-408 DWPGGSVGTLTDYD
+408 SSTDVGSLYDYDSLEQFAGLYYGGSL
-422 KISRPAVTSS
+422 
-432 AGNMSDPT
+432 SDPK

-455 LSMFDDQVKLM
+455 LSLFDDQVKVM

-476 KSFDYNTGD
+476 RSFDYSTGEKTGD
-485 QTGGYSK
+485 YSK
-492 TALTPSL
+492 TALTPSV
-499 GVVYQPTLDVSLY
+499 GAVYQPTLDISLY

-520 PGEVAPASNTSGRV
+520 PGETAPADSSNPTG
-534 SNEGDV
+534 EV

-547 QYEVGAKYDTGSYGA
+547 QYEVGAKYDNGSYGA

-567 EISKPTYMYDSNN
+567 QISKPSYMYDSNN
-580 SYTDNGEQRHRG
+580 YYTDNGEQRNRG

-599 EPIERVKVLGGV
+599 EPIESVKVLGGV
-611 TLIDADIVKS
+611 TLIDAEIVKS
-621 ATAEAEG
+621 ATTASEG
-628 KNAIGVPKVQ
+628 KQAIGVPKVQ
-638 ANLNLEWAT
+638 ANVNIEWAT
-647 PFVEGLTLEGRTVY
+647 PFVEGLTLEGRTLY

-668 SDNSLELPSWTRF
+668 ADNSLELPSWTRF
-681 DLGARYGMKVGDN
+681 DLGARYGMKLGDN

-700 RVDNVTDKNYWASA
+700 RVDNVTDKSYWASA

-725 GSPRTFVLSAS
+725 GAPRTFVLSAS

>member
-11 LGVIAALTI
+11 LGVVAALAL
-20 GQTGYA
+20 GQTGYVGA
-26 LADDTAVED
+26 EETATQSSE
-35 THLSQ
+35 
-40 AATSNEDIHPDEV
+40 AKEV
-53 VTIVGSQ
+53 ITIVGSQ
-60 VDLGGEYQGG
+60 VDLGGDYQGG

-94 NYTSQLIADQQAKS
+94 NYTSKLIEDQQAKS

-120 QSVGFGNF
+120 QAVGYGNF

-172 NTFVNGAAPGG
+172 NSFVNGAAPGG

-198 SEPLTRVTVGTQSGG
+198 SEPLTRVTLGTQSGG
-213 QGYGALDLGR
+213 QAYGAMDVAR

-228 QENGLRVNLVAR
+228 QENGVRVNVVAR
-240 GGDDA
+240 NGDDA
-245 VDDQD
+245 VDDQE

-263 GENFRMSA
+263 GENLRMSA
-271 DVGYQD
+271 DLGYQD
-277 HHIDSPRPSVTPGSA
+277 HHIDAPRPSVTPGSA
-292 IPSLPSSD
+292 IPSLPSSE

-313 QLFGVVRAEYDFSS
+313 QLFGVVRGEYDFSS
-327 QTTGWMAAGMR
+327 QTTGWIAGGMR

-349 TADGNGNLTAYLFEN
+349 TADADGNLTAYLFEN
-364 VREDTVMSAD
+364 VREDTVMSGD
-374 SGVRHEFSTGSI
+374 TGVRHEFSTGSV

-395 LYQSRSKNAYAMS
+395 VYQSRSKNAYVMS
-408 DWPGGSVGTLTDYD
+408 SSTDVGSLYDYDSLDQFAGLYYGGSL
-422 KISRPAVTSS
+422 
-432 AGNMSDPT
+432 SDPK

-455 LSMFDDQVKLM
+455 LSLFDDQVKVM

-476 KSFDYNTGD
+476 KSFDYNSGD
-485 QTGGYSK
+485 ESSSYGS
-492 TALTPSL
+492 TALTPSV
-499 GVVYQPTLDVSLY
+499 GVVYQPMLDVSLY

-520 PGEVAPASNTSGRV
+520 PGEIAPSTNNGSDVANAG
-534 SNEGDV
+534 EV

-547 QYEVGAKYDTGSYGA
+547 QYEVGAKYDNGSYGA

-567 EISKPTYMYDSNN
+567 QISKPSYMYDSNN
-580 SYTDNGEQRHRG
+580 SYTDNGEQRNRG

-599 EPIERVKVLGGV
+599 EPIESVKVLGGV
-611 TLIDADIVKS
+611 TLIDAEIVKS
-621 ATAEAEG
+621 ATTASEG
-628 KNAIGVPKVQ
+628 KQAIGVPKVQ
-638 ANLNLEWAT
+638 ANVNIEWAT
-647 PFVEGLTLEGRTVY
+647 PFVEGLTLEGRTLY

-668 SDNSLELPSWTRF
+668 ADNSLELPSWTRF
-681 DLGARYGMKVGDN
+681 DLGARYGMKLGDN

-700 RVDNVTDKNYWASA
+700 RVDNVTDKSYWASA

-725 GSPRTFVLSAS
+725 GAPRTFVLSAS

>member
-11 LGVIAALTI
+11 LGVVAALAL
-20 GQTGYA
+20 GQTGYVGA
-26 LADDTAVED
+26 EETATQSSE
-35 THLSQ
+35 
-40 AATSNEDIHPDEV
+40 AKEV
-53 VTIVGSQ
+53 ITIVGSQ
-60 VDLGGEYQGG
+60 VDLGGDYQGG

-94 NYTSQLIADQQAKS
+94 NYTSKLIEDQQAKS

-120 QSVGFGNF
+120 QAVGYGNF

-172 NTFVNGAAPGG
+172 NSFVNGAAPGG

-198 SEPLTRVTVGTQSGG
+198 SEPLTRITLGTQSGG
-213 QGYGALDLGR
+213 QAYGAMDVAR

-228 QENGLRVNLVAR
+228 QENGVRVNVVAR
-240 GGDDA
+240 NGDDA
-245 VDDQD
+245 VDDQE

-271 DVGYQD
+271 DLGYQD
-277 HHIDSPRPSVTPGSA
+277 HHIDVPRPSVTPGSA
-292 IPSLPSSD
+292 IPSLPSSE

-313 QLFGVVRAEYDFSS
+313 QLFGVVRGEYDFSS
-327 QTTGWMAAGMR
+327 QTTGWIAGGMR

-349 TADGNGNLTAYLFEN
+349 TADADGNLTAYLFEN
-364 VREDTVMSAD
+364 VREDTVMSGD
-374 SGVRHEFSTGSI
+374 TGVRHEFSTGSV

-395 LYQSRSKNAYAMS
+395 VYQSRSKNAYVMS
-408 DWPGGSVGTLTDYD
+408 SSTDVGSLYDYDSLEQFAGLYYGGSL
-422 KISRPAVTSS
+422 
-432 AGNMSDPT
+432 SDPK

-455 LSMFDDQVKLM
+455 LSLFDDQVKVM
-466 LGARLQRVET
+466 LGARLQRLET
-476 KSFDYNTGD
+476 RSFDYSTGEKTGD
-485 QTGGYSK
+485 YSK
-492 TALTPSL
+492 TALTPSV
-499 GVVYQPTLDVSLY
+499 GVVYQPTLDISLY

-520 PGEVAPASNTSGRV
+520 PGETAPADSSNPTG
-534 SNEGDV
+534 EV

-547 QYEVGAKYDTGSYGA
+547 QYEVGAKYDNGSYGA

-567 EISKPTYMYDSNN
+567 QISKPSYMYDSNN
-580 SYTDNGEQRHRG
+580 YYTDNGDQRNRG

-599 EPIERVKVLGGV
+599 EPIESVKVLGGV
-611 TLIDADIVKS
+611 TLIDAEIVKNAD
-621 ATAEAEG
+621 ATTEG
-628 KNAIGVPKVQ
+628 KQAIGVPKVQ
-638 ANLNLEWAT
+638 ANVNIEWAT
-647 PFVEGLTLEGRTVY
+647 PFVEGLTLEGRTLY

-668 SDNSLELPSWTRF
+668 ADNSLELPSWTRF
-681 DLGARYGMKVGDN
+681 DLGARYGMKLGDN

-700 RVDNVTDKNYWASA
+700 RVDNVTDKSYWASA

-725 GSPRTFVLSAS
+725 GAPRTFVLSAS

>member
-11 LGVIAALTI
+11 LGVVAALAL
-20 GQTGYA
+20 GQTGYVGA
-26 LADDTAVED
+26 EETATQSSE
-35 THLSQ
+35 
-40 AATSNEDIHPDEV
+40 AKEV
-53 VTIVGSQ
+53 ITIVGSQ
-60 VDLGGEYQGG
+60 VDLGGDYQGG

-94 NYTSQLIADQQAKS
+94 NYTSKLIEDQQAKS

-120 QSVGFGNF
+120 QAVGYGNF

-172 NTFVNGAAPGG
+172 NSFVNGAAPGG

-198 SEPLTRVTVGTQSGG
+198 SEPLTRVTLGTQSGG
-213 QGYGALDLGR
+213 QAYGAMDVAR

-228 QENGLRVNLVAR
+228 QENGVRVNVVAR
-240 GGDDA
+240 NGDDA
-245 VDDQD
+245 VDDQE

-271 DVGYQD
+271 DLGYQD
-277 HHIDSPRPSVTPGSA
+277 HHIDAPRPSVTPGSA
-292 IPSLPSSD
+292 IPSLPSSE

-313 QLFGVVRAEYDFSS
+313 QLFGVVRGEYDFSS
-327 QTTGWMAAGMR
+327 QTTGWIAGGMR

-349 TADGNGNLTAYLFEN
+349 TADADGNLTAYLFEN
-364 VREDTVMSAD
+364 VREDTVMSGD
-374 SGVRHEFSTGSI
+374 TGVRHEFSTGSV

-395 LYQSRSKNAYAMS
+395 VYQSRSKNAYVMS
-408 DWPGGSVGTLTDYD
+408 SSTDVGSLYDYDSLEQFAGLYYGGSL
-422 KISRPAVTSS
+422 
-432 AGNMSDPT
+432 SDPK

-455 LSMFDDQVKLM
+455 LSLFDDQVKVM
-466 LGARLQRVET
+466 LGGRLQRLET
-476 KSFDYNTGD
+476 RSFDYSTGEKTGD
-485 QTGGYSK
+485 YSK
-492 TALTPSL
+492 TALTPSV
-499 GVVYQPTLDVSLY
+499 GVVYQPTLDISLY

-520 PGEVAPASNTSGRV
+520 PGETAPADSSNPTG
-534 SNEGDV
+534 EV

-547 QYEVGAKYDTGSYGA
+547 QYEVGAKYDNGSYGA

-567 EISKPTYMYDSNN
+567 QISKPSYMYDSNN
-580 SYTDNGEQRHRG
+580 YYTDNGEQRNRG

-599 EPIERVKVLGGV
+599 EPIESVKVLGGV
-611 TLIDADIVKS
+611 TLIDAEIVKNAD
-621 ATAEAEG
+621 ATTEG
-628 KNAIGVPKVQ
+628 KQAIGVPKVQ
-638 ANLNLEWAT
+638 ANVNIEWAT
-647 PFVEGLTLEGRTVY
+647 PFVEGLTLEGRTLY

-668 SDNSLELPSWTRF
+668 ADNSLELPSWTRF
-681 DLGARYGMKVGDN
+681 DLGARYGMKLGDN

-700 RVDNVTDKNYWASA
+700 RVDNVTDKSYWASA

-725 GSPRTFVLSAS
+725 GAPRTFVLSAS

>member
-11 LGVIAALTI
+11 LGVVAALAL
-20 GQTGYA
+20 GQTGYVGA
-26 LADDTAVED
+26 EETATQSSE
-35 THLSQ
+35 
-40 AATSNEDIHPDEV
+40 AKEV
-53 VTIVGSQ
+53 ITIVGSQ
-60 VDLGGEYQGG
+60 VDLGGDYQGG

-94 NYTSQLIADQQAKS
+94 NYTSKLIEDQQAKS

-120 QSVGFGNF
+120 QAVGYGNF

-172 NTFVNGAAPGG
+172 NSFVNGAAPGG

-198 SEPLTRVTVGTQSGG
+198 SEPLTRVTLGTQSGG
-213 QGYGALDLGR
+213 QAYGAMDVAR

-228 QENGLRVNLVAR
+228 QENGVRVNVVAR
-240 GGDDA
+240 NGDDA
-245 VDDQD
+245 VDDQE

-271 DVGYQD
+271 DLGYQD
-277 HHIDSPRPSVTPGSA
+277 HHIDAPRPSVTPGSA

-313 QLFGVVRAEYDFSS
+313 QLFGVVRGEYDFSN
-327 QTTGWMAAGMR
+327 QTTGWIAGGMR

-349 TADGNGNLTAYLFEN
+349 TADADGNLTAYLFEN
-364 VREDTVMSAD
+364 VREDTVMSGD
-374 SGVRHEFSTGSI
+374 TGVRHEFSTGSV

-395 LYQSRSKNAYAMS
+395 VYQSRSKNAYVMS
-408 DWPGGSVGTLTDYD
+408 SSTDVGSLYDYDSLDQFAGLYYGGSL
-422 KISRPAVTSS
+422 
-432 AGNMSDPT
+432 SDPK

-455 LSMFDDQVKLM
+455 LSLFDDQVKVM

-476 KSFDYNTGD
+476 KSFDYNSGD
-485 QTGGYSK
+485 ESSSYGS
-492 TALTPSL
+492 TALTPSV
-499 GVVYQPTLDVSLY
+499 GVVYQPMLDVSLY

-520 PGEVAPASNTSGRV
+520 PGEIAPSINNGSDVANAG
-534 SNEGDV
+534 EV

-547 QYEVGAKYDTGSYGA
+547 QYEVGAKYDNGSYGA

-567 EISKPTYMYDSNN
+567 QISKPSYMYDSNN
-580 SYTDNGEQRHRG
+580 SYTDNGEQRNRG

-599 EPIERVKVLGGV
+599 EPIESVKVLGGV
-611 TLIDADIVKS
+611 TLIDAEIVKS
-621 ATAEAEG
+621 ATTASEG
-628 KNAIGVPKVQ
+628 KQAIGVPKVQ
-638 ANLNLEWAT
+638 ANINIEWAT
-647 PFVEGLTLEGRTVY
+647 PFVEGLTLEGRTLY

-668 SDNSLELPSWTRF
+668 ADNSLELPSWTRF
-681 DLGARYGMKVGDN
+681 DLGARYGMKLGDN

-725 GSPRTFVLSAS
+725 GAPRTFVLSAS

>member
-11 LGVIAALTI
+11 LGVVAALAL
-20 GQTGYA
+20 GQTGYVGA
-26 LADDTAVED
+26 EETATQSSE
-35 THLSQ
+35 
-40 AATSNEDIHPDEV
+40 AKEV
-53 VTIVGSQ
+53 ITIVGSQ
-60 VDLGGEYQGG
+60 VDLGGDYQGG

-94 NYTSQLIADQQAKS
+94 NYTSKLIEDQQAKS

-120 QSVGFGNF
+120 QAVGYGNF

-172 NTFVNGAAPGG
+172 NSFVNGAAPGG

-198 SEPLTRVTVGTQSGG
+198 SEPLTRVTLGTQSGG
-213 QGYGALDLGR
+213 QAYGAMDVAR

-228 QENGLRVNLVAR
+228 QENGVRVNVVAR
-240 GGDDA
+240 NGDDA
-245 VDDQD
+245 VDDQE

-271 DVGYQD
+271 DLGYQD
-277 HHIDSPRPSVTPGSA
+277 HHIDAPRPSVTPGSA
-292 IPSLPSSD
+292 IPSLPSSE

-313 QLFGVVRAEYDFSS
+313 QLFGVVRGEYDFSS
-327 QTTGWMAAGMR
+327 QTTGWIAGGMR

-349 TADGNGNLTAYLFEN
+349 TADADGNLTAYLFEN
-364 VREDTVMSAD
+364 VREDTVMSGD
-374 SGVRHEFSTGSI
+374 TGVRHEFSTGSV

-395 LYQSRSKNAYAMS
+395 VYQSRSKNAYVMS
-408 DWPGGSVGTLTDYD
+408 SSTNVGSLYDYDSLDQFAGLYYGGSL
-422 KISRPAVTSS
+422 
-432 AGNMSDPT
+432 SDPK

-455 LSMFDDQVKLM
+455 LSLFDDQVKVM

-476 KSFDYNTGD
+476 KSFDYNSGD
-485 QTGGYSK
+485 ESSSYGS
-492 TALTPSL
+492 TALTPSV
-499 GVVYQPTLDVSLY
+499 GVVYQPMLDVSLY

-520 PGEVAPASNTSGRV
+520 PGEIAPSTNNGSDVANAG
-534 SNEGDV
+534 EV
-540 LKPNRSE
+540 LKPKRSE
-547 QYEVGAKYDTGSYGA
+547 QYEVGAKYDNGSYGA

-567 EISKPTYMYDSNN
+567 QISKPSYMYDSNN
-580 SYTDNGEQRHRG
+580 SYIDNGEQRNRG

-599 EPIERVKVLGGV
+599 EPIESVKVLGGV
-611 TLIDADIVKS
+611 TLIDAEIVKS
-621 ATAEAEG
+621 ATTASEG
-628 KNAIGVPKVQ
+628 KQAIGVPKVQ
-638 ANLNLEWAT
+638 ANVNIEWAT
-647 PFVEGLTLEGRTVY
+647 PFVEGLTLEGRTLY

-668 SDNSLELPSWTRF
+668 ADNSLELPSWTRF
-681 DLGARYGMKVGDN
+681 DLGARYGMKLGDN

-700 RVDNVTDKNYWASA
+700 RVDNVTDKSYWASA

-725 GSPRTFVLSAS
+725 GAPRTFVLSAS

>member
-11 LGVIAALTI
+11 LGVVAALAL
-20 GQTGYA
+20 GQTGYVGA
-26 LADDTAVED
+26 EETATQSSE
-35 THLSQ
+35 
-40 AATSNEDIHPDEV
+40 AKEV
-53 VTIVGSQ
+53 ITIVGSQ
-60 VDLGGEYQGG
+60 VDLGGDYQGG

-94 NYTSQLIADQQAKS
+94 NYTSKLIEDQQAKS

-120 QSVGFGNF
+120 QAVGYGNF

-172 NTFVNGAAPGG
+172 NSFVSGAAPGG

-198 SEPLTRVTVGTQSGG
+198 SEPLTRVTLGTQSGG
-213 QGYGALDLGR
+213 QAYGAMDVAR

-228 QENGLRVNLVAR
+228 QENGVRVNVVAR
-240 GGDDA
+240 NGDDA
-245 VDDQD
+245 VDDQE

-271 DVGYQD
+271 DLGYQD
-277 HHIDSPRPSVTPGSA
+277 HHIDAPRPSVTPGSA
-292 IPSLPSSD
+292 IPSLPSSE

-313 QLFGVVRAEYDFSS
+313 QLFGVVRGEYDFSS
-327 QTTGWMAAGMR
+327 QTTGWIAGGMR

-349 TADGNGNLTAYLFEN
+349 TADADGNLTAYLFEN
-364 VREDTVMSAD
+364 VREDTVMSGD
-374 SGVRHEFSTGSI
+374 TGVRHEFSTGSV

-395 LYQSRSKNAYAMS
+395 VYQSRSKNAYVMS
-408 DWPGGSVGTLTDYD
+408 SSTDVGSLYDYDSLDQFAGLYYGGSL
-422 KISRPAVTSS
+422 
-432 AGNMSDPT
+432 SDPK

-455 LSMFDDQVKLM
+455 LSLFDDQVKVM

-476 KSFDYNTGD
+476 KSFDYNSGD
-485 QTGGYSK
+485 ESSSYGS
-492 TALTPSL
+492 TALTPSV
-499 GVVYQPTLDVSLY
+499 GVVYQPMLDVSLY

-520 PGEVAPASNTSGRV
+520 PGEIAPSTNNGSDVANAG
-534 SNEGDV
+534 EV

-547 QYEVGAKYDTGSYGA
+547 QYEVGAKYDNGSYGA

-567 EISKPTYMYDSNN
+567 QISKPSYMYDSNN
-580 SYTDNGEQRHRG
+580 SYTDNGEQRNRG

-599 EPIERVKVLGGV
+599 EPIESVKVLGGV
-611 TLIDADIVKS
+611 TLIDAEIVKS
-621 ATAEAEG
+621 ATTASEG
-628 KNAIGVPKVQ
+628 KQAIGVPKVQ
-638 ANLNLEWAT
+638 ANVNIEWAT
-647 PFVEGLTLEGRTVY
+647 PFVEGLTLEGRTLY

-668 SDNSLELPSWTRF
+668 ADNSLELPSWTRF
-681 DLGARYGMKVGDN
+681 DLGARYGMKLGDN

-700 RVDNVTDKNYWASA
+700 RVDNVTDTSSWASA

-725 GSPRTFVLSAS
+725 GAPRTFVLSAS

>member
-11 LGVIAALTI
+11 LGVVAALAL
-20 GQTGYA
+20 GQTGYVGA
-26 LADDTAVED
+26 EETATQSSE
-35 THLSQ
+35 
-40 AATSNEDIHPDEV
+40 AKEV
-53 VTIVGSQ
+53 ITIVGSQ
-60 VDLGGEYQGG
+60 VDLGGDYQGG

-94 NYTSQLIADQQAKS
+94 NYTSKLIEDQQAKS

-120 QSVGFGNF
+120 QAVGYGNF

-172 NTFVNGAAPGG
+172 NSFVNGAAPGG

-198 SEPLTRVTVGTQSGG
+198 SEPLTRVTLGTQSGG
-213 QGYGALDLGR
+213 QAYGAMDVAR

-228 QENGLRVNLVAR
+228 QENGVRVNVVAR
-240 GGDDA
+240 NGDDA
-245 VDDQD
+245 VDDQE

-271 DVGYQD
+271 DLGYQD
-277 HHIDSPRPSVTPGSA
+277 HHIDAPRPSVTPGSA

-313 QLFGVVRAEYDFSS
+313 QLFGVVRGEYDFSS
-327 QTTGWMAAGMR
+327 QTTGWIAGGMR

-349 TADGNGNLTAYLFEN
+349 TADADGNLTAYLFEN
-364 VREDTVMSAD
+364 VREDTVMSGD
-374 SGVRHEFSTGSI
+374 TGVRHEFSTGSV

-395 LYQSRSKNAYAMS
+395 VYQSRSKNAYVMS
-408 DWPGGSVGTLTDYD
+408 SSTDVGSLYDYDSLDQFAGLYYGGSL
-422 KISRPAVTSS
+422 
-432 AGNMSDPT
+432 SDPK

-455 LSMFDDQVKLM
+455 LSLFDDQVKVM

-476 KSFDYNTGD
+476 KSFDYNSGD
-485 QTGGYSK
+485 ESSSYGS
-492 TALTPSL
+492 TALTPSV
-499 GVVYQPTLDVSLY
+499 GVVYQPMLDVSLY

-520 PGEVAPASNTSGRV
+520 PGEIAPSTNNGSDVANAG
-534 SNEGDV
+534 EV

-547 QYEVGAKYDTGSYGA
+547 QYEVGAKYDNGSYGA

-567 EISKPTYMYDSNN
+567 QISKPSYMYDSNN
-580 SYTDNGEQRHRG
+580 SYTDNGEQRNRG

-599 EPIERVKVLGGV
+599 EPIESVKVLGGV
-611 TLIDADIVKS
+611 TLIDAEIVKS
-621 ATAEAEG
+621 ATTASEG
-628 KNAIGVPKVQ
+628 KQAIGVPKVQ
-638 ANLNLEWAT
+638 ANINIEWAT
-647 PFVEGLTLEGRTVY
+647 PFVEGLTLEGRTLY

-668 SDNSLELPSWTRF
+668 ADNSLELPSWTRF
-681 DLGARYGMKVGDN
+681 DLGARYGMKLGDN

-700 RVDNVTDKNYWASA
+700 RVDNVTDKSYWASA

-725 GSPRTFVLSAS
+725 GAPRTFVLSAS

>member
-11 LGVIAALTI
+11 LGVVAALAL
-20 GQTGYA
+20 GQTGYVGA
-26 LADDTAVED
+26 EETATQSSE
-35 THLSQ
+35 
-40 AATSNEDIHPDEV
+40 AKEV
-53 VTIVGSQ
+53 ITIVGSQ
-60 VDLGGEYQGG
+60 VDLGGDYQGG

-94 NYTSQLIADQQAKS
+94 NYTSKLIEDQQAKS

-120 QSVGFGNF
+120 QAVGYGNF

-172 NTFVNGAAPGG
+172 NSFVNGAAPGG

-198 SEPLTRVTVGTQSGG
+198 SEPLTRVTLGTQSGG
-213 QGYGALDLGR
+213 QAYGAMDVAR

-228 QENGLRVNLVAR
+228 QENGVRVNVVAR
-240 GGDDA
+240 NGDDA
-245 VDDQD
+245 VDDQE

-263 GENFRMSA
+263 GENLRMSA
-271 DVGYQD
+271 DLGYQD
-277 HHIDSPRPSVTPGSA
+277 HHIDAPRPSVTPGSA
-292 IPSLPSSD
+292 IPSLPSSEV
-300 ANYAQDWTYTDEK
+300 NYAQDWTYTDEK
-313 QLFGVVRAEYDFSS
+313 QLFGVVRGEYDFSS
-327 QTTGWMAAGMR
+327 QTTGWIAGGMR

-349 TADGNGNLTAYLFEN
+349 TADADGNLTAYLFEN
-364 VREDTVMSAD
+364 VREDTVMSGD
-374 SGVRHEFSTGSI
+374 TGVRHEFSTGSV

-395 LYQSRSKNAYAMS
+395 VYQSRSKNAYVMS
-408 DWPGGSVGTLTDYD
+408 SSTDVGSLYDYDSLDQFASLYYGGSL
-422 KISRPAVTSS
+422 
-432 AGNMSDPT
+432 SDPK

-455 LSMFDDQVKLM
+455 LSLFDDQVKVM

-476 KSFDYNTGD
+476 KSFDYNSGD
-485 QTGGYSK
+485 ESSSYGS
-492 TALTPSL
+492 TALTPSV
-499 GVVYQPTLDVSLY
+499 GVVYQPMLDVSLY

-520 PGEVAPASNTSGRV
+520 PGEIAPSTNNGSDVANAG
-534 SNEGDV
+534 EV

-547 QYEVGAKYDTGSYGA
+547 QYEVGAKYDNGSYGA

-567 EISKPTYMYDSNN
+567 QISKPSYMYDSNN
-580 SYTDNGEQRHRG
+580 SYTDNGEQRNRG

-599 EPIERVKVLGGV
+599 EPIESVKVLGGV
-611 TLIDADIVKS
+611 TLIDAEIVKS
-621 ATAEAEG
+621 ATTASEG
-628 KNAIGVPKVQ
+628 KQAIGVPKVQ
-638 ANLNLEWAT
+638 ANVNIEWAT
-647 PFVEGLTLEGRTVY
+647 PFVEGLTLEGRTLY

-668 SDNSLELPSWTRF
+668 ADNSLELPSWTRF
-681 DLGARYGMKVGDN
+681 DLGARYGMKLGDN

-700 RVDNVTDKNYWASA
+700 RVDNVTDKSYWASA

-725 GSPRTFVLSAS
+725 GAPRTFVLSAS

>member
-1 MKSFRLSPVG
+1 MKSLRLSPVG
-11 LGVIAALTI
+11 LGVVAALAL
-20 GQTGYA
+20 GQTGYVGA
-26 LADDTAVED
+26 EETATQSSE
-35 THLSQ
+35 
-40 AATSNEDIHPDEV
+40 AKEV
-53 VTIVGSQ
+53 ITIVGSQ
-60 VDLGGEYQGG
+60 VDLGGDYQGG

-94 NYTSQLIADQQAKS
+94 NYTSKLIEDQQAKS

-120 QSVGFGNF
+120 QAVGYGNF

-172 NTFVNGAAPGG
+172 NSFVNGAAPGG

-198 SEPLTRVTVGTQSGG
+198 SEPLTRVTLGTQSGG
-213 QGYGALDLGR
+213 QAYGAMDVAR

-228 QENGLRVNLVAR
+228 QENGVRVNVVAR
-240 GGDDA
+240 NGDDA
-245 VDDQD
+245 VDDQE

-271 DVGYQD
+271 DLGYQD
-277 HHIDSPRPSVTPGSA
+277 HHIDAPRPSVTPGST

-313 QLFGVVRAEYDFSS
+313 QLFGVVRGEYDFSN
-327 QTTGWMAAGMR
+327 QTTGWIAGGMR

-349 TADGNGNLTAYLFEN
+349 TADADGNLMAYLFEN
-364 VREDTVMSAD
+364 VREDTVMSGD
-374 SGVRHEFSTGSI
+374 TGVRHEFSTGSV

-395 LYQSRSKNAYAMS
+395 VYQSRSKNAYVMS
-408 DWPGGSVGTLTDYD
+408 SSTDVGSLYDYDSLDQFAGLYYGGSL
-422 KISRPAVTSS
+422 
-432 AGNMSDPT
+432 SDPK

-455 LSMFDDQVKLM
+455 LSLFDDQVKVM

-476 KSFDYNTGD
+476 KSFDYNSGD
-485 QTGGYSK
+485 ESSSYGS
-492 TALTPSL
+492 TALTPSV
-499 GVVYQPTLDVSLY
+499 GVVYQPMLDVSLY

-520 PGEVAPASNTSGRV
+520 PGEIAPSTNNGSDVANAG
-534 SNEGDV
+534 EV

-547 QYEVGAKYDTGSYGA
+547 QYEVGAKYDNGSYGA

-567 EISKPTYMYDSNN
+567 QISKPSYMYDSNN
-580 SYTDNGEQRHRG
+580 SYTDNGEQRNRG

-599 EPIERVKVLGGV
+599 EPIESVKVLGGV
-611 TLIDADIVKS
+611 TLIDAEIVKS
-621 ATAEAEG
+621 ATTASEG
-628 KNAIGVPKVQ
+628 KQAIGVPKVQ
-638 ANLNLEWAT
+638 ANVNIEWAT
-647 PFVEGLTLEGRTVY
+647 PFVEGLTLEGRTLY

-668 SDNSLELPSWTRF
+668 ADNSLELPSWTRF
-681 DLGARYGMKVGDN
+681 DLGARYGMKLGDN

-700 RVDNVTDKNYWASA
+700 RVDNVTDKSYWASA

-725 GSPRTFVLSAS
+725 GAPRTFVLSAS

>member
-11 LGVIAALTI
+11 LGVVAALAL
-20 GQTGYA
+20 GQTGYVGA
-26 LADDTAVED
+26 EETATQSSE
-35 THLSQ
+35 
-40 AATSNEDIHPDEV
+40 AKEV
-53 VTIVGSQ
+53 ITIVGSQ
-60 VDLGGEYQGG
+60 VDLGGDYQGG

-94 NYTSQLIADQQAKS
+94 NYTSKLIEDQQAKS

-120 QSVGFGNF
+120 QAVGYGNF

-172 NTFVNGAAPGG
+172 NSFVNGAAPGG

-198 SEPLTRVTVGTQSGG
+198 SEPLTRVTLGTQSGG
-213 QGYGALDLGR
+213 QAYGAMDVAR

-228 QENGLRVNLVAR
+228 QENGVRVIVVAR
-240 GGDDA
+240 NGDDA
-245 VDDQD
+245 VDDQE

-271 DVGYQD
+271 DLGYQD
-277 HHIDSPRPSVTPGSA
+277 HHIDAPRPSVTPGSA
-292 IPSLPSSD
+292 IPSLPSSE

-313 QLFGVVRAEYDFSS
+313 QLFGVVRGEYDFSS
-327 QTTGWMAAGMR
+327 QTTGWIAGGMR

-349 TADGNGNLTAYLFEN
+349 TADADGNLTAYLFEN
-364 VREDTVMSAD
+364 VREDTVMSGD
-374 SGVRHEFSTGSI
+374 TGVRHEFSTGSV

-395 LYQSRSKNAYAMS
+395 VYQSRSKNAYVMS
-408 DWPGGSVGTLTDYD
+408 SSTDVGSLYDYDSLDQFAGLYYGGSL
-422 KISRPAVTSS
+422 
-432 AGNMSDPT
+432 SDPK

-455 LSMFDDQVKLM
+455 LSLFDDQVKVM

-476 KSFDYNTGD
+476 KSFDYNSGD
-485 QTGGYSK
+485 ESSSYGS
-492 TALTPSL
+492 TALTPSV
-499 GVVYQPTLDVSLY
+499 GVVYQPMLDVSLY

-520 PGEVAPASNTSGRV
+520 PGEIAPSTNNGSDVANAG
-534 SNEGDV
+534 EV

-547 QYEVGAKYDTGSYGA
+547 QYEVGAKYDNGSYGA

-567 EISKPTYMYDSNN
+567 QISKPSYMYDSNN
-580 SYTDNGEQRHRG
+580 SYTDNGEQRNRG

-599 EPIERVKVLGGV
+599 EPIESVKVLGGV
-611 TLIDADIVKS
+611 TLIDAEIVKS
-621 ATAEAEG
+621 ATTASEG
-628 KNAIGVPKVQ
+628 KQAIGVPKVQ
-638 ANLNLEWAT
+638 ANVNIEWAT
-647 PFVEGLTLEGRTVY
+647 PFVEGLTLEGRTLY

-668 SDNSLELPSWTRF
+668 ADNSLELPSWTRF
-681 DLGARYGMKVGDN
+681 DLGARYGMKLGDN

-700 RVDNVTDKNYWASA
+700 RVDNVTDKSYWASA

-725 GSPRTFVLSAS
+725 GAPRTFVLSAS

>member
-11 LGVIAALTI
+11 LGVVAALAL
-20 GQTGYA
+20 GQTGYVGA
-26 LADDTAVED
+26 EETATQSSE
-35 THLSQ
+35 
-40 AATSNEDIHPDEV
+40 AKEV
-53 VTIVGSQ
+53 ITIVGSQ
-60 VDLGGEYQGG
+60 VDLGGDYQGG

-94 NYTSQLIADQQAKS
+94 NYTSKLIEDQQAKS
-108 VGDVLKNDPTVR
+108 VGDVLKNDPMVR
-120 QSVGFGNF
+120 QAVGYGNF

-172 NTFVNGAAPGG
+172 NSFVNGAAPGG

-198 SEPLTRVTVGTQSGG
+198 SEPLTRVTLGTQSGG
-213 QGYGALDLGR
+213 QAYGAMDVAR

-228 QENGLRVNLVAR
+228 QENGVRVNVVAR
-240 GGDDA
+240 NGDDA
-245 VDDQD
+245 VDDQE

-271 DVGYQD
+271 DLGYQD
-277 HHIDSPRPSVTPGSA
+277 HHIDAPRPSVTPGSA
-292 IPSLPSSD
+292 IPSLPSSE

-313 QLFGVVRAEYDFSS
+313 QLFGVVRGEYDFSS
-327 QTTGWMAAGMR
+327 QTTGWIAGGMR

-349 TADGNGNLTAYLFEN
+349 TADADGNLTAYLFEN
-364 VREDTVMSAD
+364 VREDTVMSGD
-374 SGVRHEFSTGSI
+374 TGVRHEFSTGSV

-395 LYQSRSKNAYAMS
+395 VYQSRSKNAYVMS
-408 DWPGGSVGTLTDYD
+408 SSTNVGSLYDYDSLDQFAGLYYGGSL
-422 KISRPAVTSS
+422 
-432 AGNMSDPT
+432 SDPK

-455 LSMFDDQVKLM
+455 LSLFDDQVKVM

-476 KSFDYNTGD
+476 KSFDYNSGD
-485 QTGGYSK
+485 ESSSYGS
-492 TALTPSL
+492 TALTPSV
-499 GVVYQPTLDVSLY
+499 GVVYQPMLDVSLY

-520 PGEVAPASNTSGRV
+520 PGEIAPSTNNGSDVANAG
-534 SNEGDV
+534 EV

-547 QYEVGAKYDTGSYGA
+547 QYEVGAKYDNGSYGA

-567 EISKPTYMYDSNN
+567 QISKPSYMYDSNN
-580 SYTDNGEQRHRG
+580 SYTDNGEQRNRG

-599 EPIERVKVLGGV
+599 EPIESVKVLGGV
-611 TLIDADIVKS
+611 TLIDAEIVKS
-621 ATAEAEG
+621 ATTASEG
-628 KNAIGVPKVQ
+628 KQAIGVPKVQ
-638 ANLNLEWAT
+638 ANVNIEWAT
-647 PFVEGLTLEGRTVY
+647 PFVEGLTLEGRTLY

-668 SDNSLELPSWTRF
+668 ADNSLELPSWTRF
-681 DLGARYGMKVGDN
+681 DLGARYGMKLGDN

-700 RVDNVTDKNYWASA
+700 RVDNVTDKSYWASA

-725 GSPRTFVLSAS
+725 GAPRTFVLSAS

>member
-11 LGVIAALTI
+11 LGVVAALAL
-20 GQTGYA
+20 GQTGYVGA
-26 LADDTAVED
+26 EETATQSSE
-35 THLSQ
+35 
-40 AATSNEDIHPDEV
+40 AKEV
-53 VTIVGSQ
+53 ITIVGSQ
-60 VDLGGEYQGG
+60 VDLGGDYQGG

-94 NYTSQLIADQQAKS
+94 NYTSKLIEDQQAKS

-120 QSVGFGNF
+120 QAVGYGNF

-172 NTFVNGAAPGG
+172 NSFVNGAAPGG

-198 SEPLTRVTVGTQSGG
+198 SEPLTRVTLGTQSGG
-213 QGYGALDLGR
+213 QAYGAMDVAR

-228 QENGLRVNLVAR
+228 QENGVRVNVVAR
-240 GGDDA
+240 NGDDA
-245 VDDQD
+245 VDDQE

-271 DVGYQD
+271 DLGYQD
-277 HHIDSPRPSVTPGSA
+277 HHIDAPRPSVTPGSA
-292 IPSLPSSD
+292 IPSLPSSE

-313 QLFGVVRAEYDFSS
+313 QLFGVVRGEYDFSS
-327 QTTGWMAAGMR
+327 QTTGWIAGGMR

-349 TADGNGNLTAYLFEN
+349 TADADGNLTAYLFEN
-364 VREDTVMSAD
+364 VREDTVMSGD
-374 SGVRHEFSTGSI
+374 TGVRHEFSTGSV

-395 LYQSRSKNAYAMS
+395 VYQSRSKNAYVMS
-408 DWPGGSVGTLTDYD
+408 SSTNVGSLYDYDSLDQFAGLYYGGSL
-422 KISRPAVTSS
+422 
-432 AGNMSDPT
+432 SDPK

-455 LSMFDDQVKLM
+455 LSLFDDQVKVM

-476 KSFDYNTGD
+476 KSFDYNSGD
-485 QTGGYSK
+485 ESSSYGS
-492 TALTPSL
+492 TALTPSV
-499 GVVYQPTLDVSLY
+499 GVVYQPMLDVSLY

-520 PGEVAPASNTSGRV
+520 PGEIAPSTNNGSDVANAG
-534 SNEGDV
+534 EV

-547 QYEVGAKYDTGSYGA
+547 QYEVGAKYDNGSYGA

-567 EISKPTYMYDSNN
+567 QISKPSYMYDSNN
-580 SYTDNGEQRHRG
+580 YYTDNGEQRNRG

-599 EPIERVKVLGGV
+599 EPIESVKVLGGV
-611 TLIDADIVKS
+611 TLIDAEIVKS
-621 ATAEAEG
+621 ATTASEG
-628 KNAIGVPKVQ
+628 KQAIGVPKVQ
-638 ANLNLEWAT
+638 ANVNIEWAT
-647 PFVEGLTLEGRTVY
+647 PFVEGLTLEGRTLY

-668 SDNSLELPSWTRF
+668 ADNSLELPSWTRF
-681 DLGARYGMKVGDN
+681 DLGARYGMKLGDN

-700 RVDNVTDKNYWASA
+700 RVDNVTDKSYWASA

-725 GSPRTFVLSAS
+725 GAPRTFVLSAS

>member
-11 LGVIAALTI
+11 LGVVAALAL
-20 GQTGYA
+20 GQTGYVGA
-26 LADDTAVED
+26 EETATQSSE
-35 THLSQ
+35 
-40 AATSNEDIHPDEV
+40 AKEV
-53 VTIVGSQ
+53 ITIVGSQ
-60 VDLGGEYQGG
+60 VDLGGDYQGG

-94 NYTSQLIADQQAKS
+94 NYTSKLIEDQQAKS

-120 QSVGFGNF
+120 QAVGYGNF

-172 NTFVNGAAPGG
+172 NSFVNGAAPGG

-198 SEPLTRVTVGTQSGG
+198 REPLTRVTLGTQSGG
-213 QGYGALDLGR
+213 QAYGAMDVAR

-228 QENGLRVNLVAR
+228 QENGVRVNVVAR
-240 GGDDA
+240 NGDDA
-245 VDDQD
+245 VDDQE

-271 DVGYQD
+271 DLGYQD
-277 HHIDSPRPSVTPGSA
+277 HHIDAPRPSVTPGSA
-292 IPSLPSSD
+292 IPSLPSSE

-313 QLFGVVRAEYDFSS
+313 QLFGVVRGEYDFSS
-327 QTTGWMAAGMR
+327 QTTGWIAGGMR

-349 TADGNGNLTAYLFEN
+349 TADADGNLTAYLFEN
-364 VREDTVMSAD
+364 VREDTVMSGD
-374 SGVRHEFSTGSI
+374 TGVRHEFSTGSV

-395 LYQSRSKNAYAMS
+395 VYQSRSKNAYVMS
-408 DWPGGSVGTLTDYD
+408 SSTDVGSLYDYDSLDQFAGLYYGGSL
-422 KISRPAVTSS
+422 
-432 AGNMSDPT
+432 SDPK

-455 LSMFDDQVKLM
+455 LSLFDDQVKVM

-476 KSFDYNTGD
+476 KSFDYNSGD
-485 QTGGYSK
+485 ESSSYGS
-492 TALTPSL
+492 TALTPSV
-499 GVVYQPTLDVSLY
+499 GVVYQPMLDVSLY

-520 PGEVAPASNTSGRV
+520 PGEIAPSTNNGSDVANAG
-534 SNEGDV
+534 EV

-547 QYEVGAKYDTGSYGA
+547 QYEVGAKYDNGSYGA

-567 EISKPTYMYDSNN
+567 QISKPSYMYDSNN
-580 SYTDNGEQRHRG
+580 YYTDNGEQRNRG

-599 EPIERVKVLGGV
+599 EPIESVKVLGGV
-611 TLIDADIVKS
+611 TLIDAEIVKS
-621 ATAEAEG
+621 ATTASEG
-628 KNAIGVPKVQ
+628 KQAIGVPKVQ
-638 ANLNLEWAT
+638 ANVNIEWAT
-647 PFVEGLTLEGRTVY
+647 PFVEGLTLEGRTLY

-668 SDNSLELPSWTRF
+668 ADNSLELPSWTRF
-681 DLGARYGMKVGDN
+681 DLGARYGMKLGDN

-700 RVDNVTDKNYWASA
+700 RVDNVTDKSYWASA

-725 GSPRTFVLSAS
+725 GAPRTFVLSAS

>member
-11 LGVIAALTI
+11 LGVVAALAL
-20 GQTGYA
+20 GQTGYVGA
-26 LADDTAVED
+26 EETATQSSE
-35 THLSQ
+35 
-40 AATSNEDIHPDEV
+40 AKEV
-53 VTIVGSQ
+53 ITIVGSQ
-60 VDLGGEYQGG
+60 VDLGGDYQGG

-94 NYTSQLIADQQAKS
+94 NYTSKLIEDQQAKS

-120 QSVGFGNF
+120 QAVGYGNF

-172 NTFVNGAAPGG
+172 NSFVNGAAPGG

-198 SEPLTRVTVGTQSGG
+198 SEPLTRVTLGTQSGG
-213 QGYGALDLGR
+213 QAYGAMDVAR

-228 QENGLRVNLVAR
+228 QENGVRVNVVAR
-240 GGDDA
+240 NGDDA
-245 VDDQD
+245 VDDQE

-271 DVGYQD
+271 DLGYQD
-277 HHIDSPRPSVTPGSA
+277 HHIDAPRPSVTPSA
-292 IPSLPSSD
+292 IPSLPSSE

-313 QLFGVVRAEYDFSS
+313 QLFGVVRGEYDFSS
-327 QTTGWMAAGMR
+327 QTTGWIAGGMR

-349 TADGNGNLTAYLFEN
+349 TADADGNLTAYLFEN
-364 VREDTVMSAD
+364 VREDTVMSGD
-374 SGVRHEFSTGSI
+374 TGVRHEFSTGSV

-395 LYQSRSKNAYAMS
+395 VYQSRSKNAYVMS
-408 DWPGGSVGTLTDYD
+408 SSTNVGLLYDYDSLDQFAGLYYGGSL
-422 KISRPAVTSS
+422 
-432 AGNMSDPT
+432 SDPK

-455 LSMFDDQVKLM
+455 LSLFDDQVKVM

-476 KSFDYNTGD
+476 KSFDYNSGD
-485 QTGGYSK
+485 ESSSYGS
-492 TALTPSL
+492 TALTPSV
-499 GVVYQPTLDVSLY
+499 GVVYQPMLDVSLY

-520 PGEVAPASNTSGRV
+520 PGEIAPSTNNGSDVANAG
-534 SNEGDV
+534 EV

-547 QYEVGAKYDTGSYGA
+547 QYEVGAKYDNGSYGA

-567 EISKPTYMYDSNN
+567 QISKPSYMYDSNN
-580 SYTDNGEQRHRG
+580 SYTDNGEQRNRG

-599 EPIERVKVLGGV
+599 EPIESVKVLGGV
-611 TLIDADIVKS
+611 TLIDAEIVKS
-621 ATAEAEG
+621 ATTASEG
-628 KNAIGVPKVQ
+628 KQAIGVPKVQ
-638 ANLNLEWAT
+638 ANVNIEWAT
-647 PFVEGLTLEGRTVY
+647 PFVEGLTLEGRTLY

-668 SDNSLELPSWTRF
+668 ADNSLELPSWTRF
-681 DLGARYGMKVGDN
+681 DLGARYGMKLGDN

-700 RVDNVTDKNYWASA
+700 RVDNVTDKSYWASA

-725 GSPRTFVLSAS
+725 GAPRTFVLSAS

>member
-11 LGVIAALTI
+11 LGVVAALAL
-20 GQTGYA
+20 GQTGYVGA
-26 LADDTAVED
+26 EETATQSSE
-35 THLSQ
+35 
-40 AATSNEDIHPDEV
+40 AKEV
-53 VTIVGSQ
+53 ITIVGSQ
-60 VDLGGEYQGG
+60 VDLGGDYQGG

-94 NYTSQLIADQQAKS
+94 NYTSKLIEDQQAKS
-108 VGDVLKNDPTVR
+108 VGDVLKNDTTVR
-120 QSVGFGNF
+120 QAVGYGNF

-172 NTFVNGAAPGG
+172 NSFVNGAAPGG

-198 SEPLTRVTVGTQSGG
+198 SEPLTRVTLGTQSGG
-213 QGYGALDLGR
+213 QAYGAMDVAR

-228 QENGLRVNLVAR
+228 QENGVRVNVVAR
-240 GGDDA
+240 NGDDA
-245 VDDQD
+245 VDDQE

-271 DVGYQD
+271 DLGYQD
-277 HHIDSPRPSVTPGSA
+277 HHIDAPRPSVTPGSA
-292 IPSLPSSD
+292 IPSLPSSE

-313 QLFGVVRAEYDFSS
+313 QLFGVVRGEYDFSS
-327 QTTGWMAAGMR
+327 QTTGWIAGGMR

-349 TADGNGNLTAYLFEN
+349 TADADGNLTAYLFEN
-364 VREDTVMSAD
+364 VREDTVMSGD
-374 SGVRHEFSTGSI
+374 TGVRHEFSTGSV

-395 LYQSRSKNAYAMS
+395 VYQSRSKNAYVMS
-408 DWPGGSVGTLTDYD
+408 SSTDVGSLYDYDSLEQFAGLYYGGSL
-422 KISRPAVTSS
+422 
-432 AGNMSDPT
+432 SDPK

-455 LSMFDDQVKLM
+455 LSLFDDQVKVM
-466 LGARLQRVET
+466 LGARLQRLET
-476 KSFDYNTGD
+476 RSFDYSTGEKTGD
-485 QTGGYSK
+485 YSK
-492 TALTPSL
+492 TALTPSV
-499 GVVYQPTLDVSLY
+499 GVVYQPTLDISLY

-520 PGEVAPASNTSGRV
+520 PGETAPADSSNPTG
-534 SNEGDV
+534 EV

-547 QYEVGAKYDTGSYGA
+547 QYEVGAKYDNGSYGA

-567 EISKPTYMYDSNN
+567 QISKPSYMYDSNN
-580 SYTDNGEQRHRG
+580 YYTDNGEQRNRG

-599 EPIERVKVLGGV
+599 ELIESVKVLGGV
-611 TLIDADIVKS
+611 TLIDAEIVKNAD
-621 ATAEAEG
+621 ATTEG
-628 KNAIGVPKVQ
+628 KQAIGVPKVQ
-638 ANLNLEWAT
+638 ANVNIEWAT
-647 PFVEGLTLEGRTVY
+647 PFVEGLTLEGRTLY

-668 SDNSLELPSWTRF
+668 ADNSLELPSWTRF
-681 DLGARYGMKVGDN
+681 DLGARYGMKLGDN

-700 RVDNVTDKNYWASA
+700 RVDNVTDKSYWASA

-725 GSPRTFVLSAS
+725 GAPRTFVLSAS

>member
-11 LGVIAALTI
+11 LGVVAALAL
-20 GQTGYA
+20 GQTGYVGA
-26 LADDTAVED
+26 EETATQSSE
-35 THLSQ
+35 
-40 AATSNEDIHPDEV
+40 AKEV
-53 VTIVGSQ
+53 ITIVGSQ
-60 VDLGGEYQGG
+60 VDLGGDYQGG

-94 NYTSQLIADQQAKS
+94 NYTSKLIEDQQAKS

-120 QSVGFGNF
+120 QAVGYGNF

-172 NTFVNGAAPGG
+172 NSFVNGAAPGG

-198 SEPLTRVTVGTQSGG
+198 SEPLTRVTLGTQSGG
-213 QGYGALDLGR
+213 QAYGAMDVAR

-228 QENGLRVNLVAR
+228 QENGVRVNVVAR
-240 GGDDA
+240 NGDDA
-245 VDDQD
+245 VDDQE

-271 DVGYQD
+271 DLGYQD
-277 HHIDSPRPSVTPGSA
+277 HHIDAPRPSVTPGSA
-292 IPSLPSSD
+292 IPSLPSSE

-313 QLFGVVRAEYDFSS
+313 QLFGVVRGEYDFSS
-327 QTTGWMAAGMR
+327 QTTGWIAGGMR

-349 TADGNGNLTAYLFEN
+349 TADADGNLTAYLFEN
-364 VREDTVMSAD
+364 VREDTVMSGD
-374 SGVRHEFSTGSI
+374 TGVRHEFSTGSV

-395 LYQSRSKNAYAMS
+395 VYQSRSKNAYVMS
-408 DWPGGSVGTLTDYD
+408 SSTDVGSLYDYDSLEQFAGLYYGGSL
-422 KISRPAVTSS
+422 
-432 AGNMSDPT
+432 SDPK

-455 LSMFDDQVKLM
+455 LSLFDDQVKVM
-466 LGARLQRVET
+466 LGARLQRLET
-476 KSFDYNTGD
+476 RSFDYSTGEKTGD
-485 QTGGYSK
+485 YSK
-492 TALTPSL
+492 TALTPSV
-499 GVVYQPTLDVSLY
+499 GVVYQPTLDISLY

-520 PGEVAPASNTSGRV
+520 PGETAPADSSNPTG
-534 SNEGDV
+534 EV

-547 QYEVGAKYDTGSYGA
+547 QYEVGAKYDNGSYGA

-567 EISKPTYMYDSNN
+567 QISKPSYMYDSNN
-580 SYTDNGEQRHRG
+580 YYTDNGEQRNRG

-599 EPIERVKVLGGV
+599 EPIESVKVLGGV
-611 TLIDADIVKS
+611 TLIDAEIVKNAD
-621 ATAEAEG
+621 ATTEG
-628 KNAIGVPKVQ
+628 KQAIGVPKVQ
-638 ANLNLEWAT
+638 ANVNIEWAT
-647 PFVEGLTLEGRTVY
+647 PFVEGLTLEGRTLY

-668 SDNSLELPSWTRF
+668 ADNSLELPSWTRF
-681 DLGARYGMKVGDN
+681 DLGARYGMKLGDN

-700 RVDNVTDKNYWASA
+700 RVDNVTDKSYWASA

-725 GSPRTFVLSAS
+725 GAPRTFVLSAS

>member
-11 LGVIAALTI
+11 LGVVAALAL
-20 GQTGYA
+20 GQTGYVGA
-26 LADDTAVED
+26 EEI
-35 THLSQ
+35 
-40 AATSNEDIHPDEV
+40 ATQSSEAKEV
-53 VTIVGSQ
+53 ITIVGSQ
-60 VDLGGEYQGG
+60 VDLGGDYQGG

-94 NYTSQLIADQQAKS
+94 NYTSKLIEDQQAKS

-120 QSVGFGNF
+120 QAVGYGNF

-172 NTFVNGAAPGG
+172 NSFVNGAAPGG

-198 SEPLTRVTVGTQSGG
+198 SEPLTRVTLGTQSGG
-213 QGYGALDLGR
+213 QAYGAMDVAR

-228 QENGLRVNLVAR
+228 QENGVRVNVVAR
-240 GGDDA
+240 NGDDA
-245 VDDQD
+245 VDDQE

-271 DVGYQD
+271 DLGYQD
-277 HHIDSPRPSVTPGSA
+277 HHIDAPRPSVTPGSA
-292 IPSLPSSD
+292 IPSLPSSE

-313 QLFGVVRAEYDFSS
+313 QLFGVVRGEYDFSS
-327 QTTGWMAAGMR
+327 QTTGWIAGGMR

-349 TADGNGNLTAYLFEN
+349 TADADGNLTAYLFEN
-364 VREDTVMSAD
+364 VREDTVMSGD
-374 SGVRHEFSTGSI
+374 TGVRHEFSTGSV

-395 LYQSRSKNAYAMS
+395 VYQSRSKNAYVMS
-408 DWPGGSVGTLTDYD
+408 SSTDVGSLYDYDSLEQFAGLYYGGSL
-422 KISRPAVTSS
+422 
-432 AGNMSDPT
+432 SDPK

-455 LSMFDDQVKLM
+455 LSLFDDQVKVM
-466 LGARLQRVET
+466 LGARLQRLET
-476 KSFDYNTGD
+476 RSFDYSTGEKTGD
-485 QTGGYSK
+485 YSK
-492 TALTPSL
+492 TALTPSV
-499 GVVYQPTLDVSLY
+499 GVVYQPTLDISLY

-520 PGEVAPASNTSGRV
+520 PGETAPADSSNPTG
-534 SNEGDV
+534 EV

-547 QYEVGAKYDTGSYGA
+547 QYEVGAKYDNGSYGA

-567 EISKPTYMYDSNN
+567 QISKPSYMYDSNN
-580 SYTDNGEQRHRG
+580 YYTDNGEQRNRG

-599 EPIERVKVLGGV
+599 EPIESVKVLGGV
-611 TLIDADIVKS
+611 TLIDAEIVKNAD
-621 ATAEAEG
+621 ATTEG
-628 KNAIGVPKVQ
+628 KQAIGVPKVQ
-638 ANLNLEWAT
+638 ANVNIEWAT
-647 PFVEGLTLEGRTVY
+647 PFVEGLTLEGRTLY

-668 SDNSLELPSWTRF
+668 ADNSLELPSWTRF
-681 DLGARYGMKVGDN
+681 DLGARYGMKLGDN

-700 RVDNVTDKNYWASA
+700 RVDNVTDKSYWASA
-714 GGYPGSNYLVQ
+714 GGYPGSKYLVQ
-725 GSPRTFVLSAS
+725 GAPRTFVLSAS

>member
-11 LGVIAALTI
+11 LGVVAALAL
-20 GQTGYA
+20 GQTGYVGA
-26 LADDTAVED
+26 EETATQSSE
-35 THLSQ
+35 
-40 AATSNEDIHPDEV
+40 AKEV
-53 VTIVGSQ
+53 ITIVGSQ
-60 VDLGGEYQGG
+60 VDLGGDYQGG

-94 NYTSQLIADQQAKS
+94 NYTSKLIEDQQAKS

-120 QSVGFGNF
+120 QAVGYGNF

-172 NTFVNGAAPGG
+172 NSFVNGAAPGG

-198 SEPLTRVTVGTQSGG
+198 SEPLTRVTLGTQSGG
-213 QGYGALDLGR
+213 QAYGAMDVAR

-228 QENGLRVNLVAR
+228 QENGVRVNVVAR
-240 GGDDA
+240 NGDDA
-245 VDDQD
+245 VDDQE

-271 DVGYQD
+271 DLGYQD
-277 HHIDSPRPSVTPGSA
+277 HHINAPRPSVTPGSA
-292 IPSLPSSD
+292 IPSLPSSET
-300 ANYAQDWTYTDEK
+300 NYAQDWTYTDEK
-313 QLFGVVRAEYDFSS
+313 QLFGVVRGEYDFSS
-327 QTTGWMAAGMR
+327 QTTGWIAGGMR

-349 TADGNGNLTAYLFEN
+349 TADADGNLTAYLFEN
-364 VREDTVMSAD
+364 VREDTVMSGD
-374 SGVRHEFSTGSI
+374 TGVRHEFSTGSV

-395 LYQSRSKNAYAMS
+395 VYQSRSKNAYVMS
-408 DWPGGSVGTLTDYD
+408 SSTDVGSLYDYDSLDQFAGLYYGGSL
-422 KISRPAVTSS
+422 
-432 AGNMSDPT
+432 SDPK

-455 LSMFDDQVKLM
+455 LSLFDDQVKVM

-476 KSFDYNTGD
+476 KSFDYNSGD
-485 QTGGYSK
+485 ESSSYGS
-492 TALTPSL
+492 TALTPSV
-499 GVVYQPTLDVSLY
+499 GVVYQPMLDVSLY

-520 PGEVAPASNTSGRV
+520 PGEIAPSTNNGSDVANAG
-534 SNEGDV
+534 EV

-547 QYEVGAKYDTGSYGA
+547 QYEVGAKYDNGSYGA

-567 EISKPTYMYDSNN
+567 QISKPSYMYDSNN
-580 SYTDNGEQRHRG
+580 SYTDNGEQRNRG

-599 EPIERVKVLGGV
+599 EPIESVKVLGGV
-611 TLIDADIVKS
+611 TLIDAEIVKS
-621 ATAEAEG
+621 ATTASEG
-628 KNAIGVPKVQ
+628 KQAIGVPKVQ
-638 ANLNLEWAT
+638 ANVNIEWAT
-647 PFVEGLTLEGRTVY
+647 PFVEGLTLEGRTLY

-668 SDNSLELPSWTRF
+668 ADNSLELPSWTRF
-681 DLGARYGMKVGDN
+681 DLGARYGMKLGDN

-700 RVDNVTDKNYWASA
+700 RVDNVTDKSYWASA

-725 GSPRTFVLSAS
+725 GAPRTFVLSAS

>member
-11 LGVIAALTI
+11 LGVVAALAL
-20 GQTGYA
+20 GQTGYVGA
-26 LADDTAVED
+26 EETATQSSE
-35 THLSQ
+35 
-40 AATSNEDIHPDEV
+40 AKEV
-53 VTIVGSQ
+53 ITIVGSQ
-60 VDLGGEYQGG
+60 VDLGGDYQGG

-94 NYTSQLIADQQAKS
+94 NYTSKLIEDQQAKS

-120 QSVGFGNF
+120 QAVGYGNF

-172 NTFVNGAAPGG
+172 NSFVNGAAPGG

-198 SEPLTRVTVGTQSGG
+198 SEPLTRVTLGTQSGG
-213 QGYGALDLGR
+213 QAYGAMDVAR

-228 QENGLRVNLVAR
+228 QENGVRVNVVAR
-240 GGDDA
+240 NGDDA
-245 VDDQD
+245 VDDQE

-263 GENFRMSA
+263 GDNFRMSA
-271 DVGYQD
+271 DLGYQD
-277 HHIDSPRPSVTPGSA
+277 HHIDAPRPSVTPGSA

-313 QLFGVVRAEYDFSS
+313 QLFGVVRGEYDFSS
-327 QTTGWMAAGMR
+327 QTTGWIAGGMR

-349 TADGNGNLTAYLFEN
+349 TADADGNLTAYLFEN
-364 VREDTVMSAD
+364 VREDTVMSGD
-374 SGVRHEFSTGSI
+374 TGVRHEFSTGSV

-395 LYQSRSKNAYAMS
+395 VYQSRSKNAYVMS
-408 DWPGGSVGTLTDYD
+408 SSTDVGSLYDYDSLDQFAGLYYGGSL
-422 KISRPAVTSS
+422 
-432 AGNMSDPT
+432 SDPK

-455 LSMFDDQVKLM
+455 LSLFDDQVKVM

-476 KSFDYNTGD
+476 KSFDYNSGD
-485 QTGGYSK
+485 ESSSYGS
-492 TALTPSL
+492 TALTPSV
-499 GVVYQPTLDVSLY
+499 GVVYQPMLDVSLY

-520 PGEVAPASNTSGRV
+520 PGEIAPSTNNGSDVANAG
-534 SNEGDV
+534 EV

-547 QYEVGAKYDTGSYGA
+547 QYEVGAKYDNGSYGA

-567 EISKPTYMYDSNN
+567 QISKPSYMYDSNN
-580 SYTDNGEQRHRG
+580 SYTDNGEQRNRG

-599 EPIERVKVLGGV
+599 EPIESVKVLGGV
-611 TLIDADIVKS
+611 TLIDAEIVKS
-621 ATAEAEG
+621 ATTASEG
-628 KNAIGVPKVQ
+628 KQAIGVPKVQ
-638 ANLNLEWAT
+638 ANVNIEWAT
-647 PFVEGLTLEGRTVY
+647 PFVEGLTLEGRTLY

-668 SDNSLELPSWTRF
+668 ADNSLELPSWTRF
-681 DLGARYGMKVGDN
+681 DLGARYGMKLGDN

-700 RVDNVTDKNYWASA
+700 RVDNVTDKSYWASA

-725 GSPRTFVLSAS
+725 GAPRTFVLSAS

>member
-11 LGVIAALTI
+11 LGVVAALAL
-20 GQTGYA
+20 GQTGYVGA
-26 LADDTAVED
+26 EEI
-35 THLSQ
+35 
-40 AATSNEDIHPDEV
+40 ATQSSEAKEV
-53 VTIVGSQ
+53 ITIVGSQ
-60 VDLGGEYQGG
+60 VDLGGDYQGG

-80 LGNQDFMDTPFSSS
+80 FGNQDFMDTPFSSS
-94 NYTSQLIADQQAKS
+94 NYTSKLIEDQQAKS

-120 QSVGFGNF
+120 QAVGYGNF

-172 NTFVNGAAPGG
+172 NSFVNGAAPGG

-198 SEPLTRVTVGTQSGG
+198 SEPLTRVTLGTQSGG
-213 QGYGALDLGR
+213 QAYGAMDVAR

-228 QENGLRVNLVAR
+228 QENGVRVNVVAR
-240 GGDDA
+240 NGDDA
-245 VDDQD
+245 VDDQE

-263 GENFRMSA
+263 GENLRMSA
-271 DVGYQD
+271 DLGYQD
-277 HHIDSPRPSVTPGSA
+277 HHIDAPRPSVTPGSA
-292 IPSLPSSD
+292 IPSLPSSE
-300 ANYAQDWTYTDEK
+300 ANYEQDWTYTDEK
-313 QLFGVVRAEYDFSS
+313 QLFGVVRGEYDFSS
-327 QTTGWMAAGMR
+327 QTTGWIAGGMR

-349 TADGNGNLTAYLFEN
+349 TADADGNLTAYLFEN
-364 VREDTVMSAD
+364 VREDTVMSGD
-374 SGVRHEFSTGSI
+374 TGVRHEFSTGSV

-395 LYQSRSKNAYAMS
+395 VYQSRSKNAYVMS
-408 DWPGGSVGTLTDYD
+408 SSTDVGSLYDYDSLDQFAGLYYGGSL
-422 KISRPAVTSS
+422 
-432 AGNMSDPT
+432 SDPK

-455 LSMFDDQVKLM
+455 LSLFDDQVKVM

-476 KSFDYNTGD
+476 KSFDYNSGD
-485 QTGGYSK
+485 ESSSYGS
-492 TALTPSL
+492 TALTPSV
-499 GVVYQPTLDVSLY
+499 GVVYQPMLDVSLY

-520 PGEVAPASNTSGRV
+520 PGEIAPSTNNGSDVANAG
-534 SNEGDV
+534 EV

-547 QYEVGAKYDTGSYGA
+547 QYEVGAKYDNGSYGA

-567 EISKPTYMYDSNN
+567 QISKPSYMYDSNN
-580 SYTDNGEQRHRG
+580 SYTDNGEQRNRG

-599 EPIERVKVLGGV
+599 EPIESVKVLGGV
-611 TLIDADIVKS
+611 TLIDAEIVKS
-621 ATAEAEG
+621 ATTASEG
-628 KNAIGVPKVQ
+628 KQAIGVPKVQ
-638 ANLNLEWAT
+638 ANVNIEWAT
-647 PFVEGLTLEGRTVY
+647 PFVEGLTLEGRTLY

-668 SDNSLELPSWTRF
+668 ADNSLELPSWTRF
-681 DLGARYGMKVGDN
+681 DLGARYGMKLGDN

-700 RVDNVTDKNYWASA
+700 RVDNVTDKSYWASA

-725 GSPRTFVLSAS
+725 GAPRTFVLSAS

>member
-11 LGVIAALTI
+11 LGVVAALAL
-20 GQTGYA
+20 GQTGYVGA
-26 LADDTAVED
+26 EETATQSSE
-35 THLSQ
+35 
-40 AATSNEDIHPDEV
+40 AKEV
-53 VTIVGSQ
+53 ITIVGSQ
-60 VDLGGEYQGG
+60 VDLGGDYQGG

-94 NYTSQLIADQQAKS
+94 NYTSKLIEDQQAKS

-120 QSVGFGNF
+120 QAVGYGNF

-172 NTFVNGAAPGG
+172 NSFVNGAAPGG

-198 SEPLTRVTVGTQSGG
+198 SEPLTRVTLGTQSGG
-213 QGYGALDLGR
+213 QAYGAMDVAR

-228 QENGLRVNLVAR
+228 QENGVRVNVVAR
-240 GGDDA
+240 NGDDA
-245 VDDQD
+245 VDDQE

-271 DVGYQD
+271 DLGYQD
-277 HHIDSPRPSVTPGSA
+277 HHIDAPRPSVTPGSA

-313 QLFGVVRAEYDFSS
+313 QLFGVVRGEYDFSS
-327 QTTGWMAAGMR
+327 QTTGWIAGGMR

-349 TADGNGNLTAYLFEN
+349 TADADGNLTAYLFEN
-364 VREDTVMSAD
+364 VREDTVMSGD
-374 SGVRHEFSTGSI
+374 TGVRHEFSTGSV

-395 LYQSRSKNAYAMS
+395 VYQSRSKNAYVMS
-408 DWPGGSVGTLTDYD
+408 SSTDVGSLYDYDSLEQFAGLYYGGSL
-422 KISRPAVTSS
+422 
-432 AGNMSDPT
+432 SDPK

-455 LSMFDDQVKLM
+455 LSLFDDQVKVM
-466 LGARLQRVET
+466 LGARLQRLET
-476 KSFDYNTGD
+476 RSFDYSTGEKTGD
-485 QTGGYSK
+485 YSK
-492 TALTPSL
+492 TALTPSV
-499 GVVYQPTLDVSLY
+499 GVVYQPTLDISLY

-520 PGEVAPASNTSGRV
+520 PGETAPADSSNPTG
-534 SNEGDV
+534 EV

-547 QYEVGAKYDTGSYGA
+547 QYEVGAKYDNGSYGA

-567 EISKPTYMYDSNN
+567 QISKPSYMYDSNN
-580 SYTDNGEQRHRG
+580 YYTDNGEQRNRG

-599 EPIERVKVLGGV
+599 EPIESVKVLGGV
-611 TLIDADIVKS
+611 TLIDAEIVKNAD
-621 ATAEAEG
+621 ATTEG
-628 KNAIGVPKVQ
+628 KQAIGVPKVQ
-638 ANLNLEWAT
+638 ANVNIEWAT
-647 PFVEGLTLEGRTVY
+647 PFVEGLTLEGRTLY

-668 SDNSLELPSWTRF
+668 ADNSLELPSWTRF
-681 DLGARYGMKVGDN
+681 DLGARYGMKLGDN

-700 RVDNVTDKNYWASA
+700 RVDNVTDKSYWASA
-714 GGYPGSNYLVQ
+714 GGYPGSKYLVQ
-725 GSPRTFVLSAS
+725 GAPRTFVLSAS

>member
-11 LGVIAALTI
+11 LGVVAALAL
-20 GQTGYA
+20 GQTGYVGA
-26 LADDTAVED
+26 EETATPSSE
-35 THLSQ
+35 
-40 AATSNEDIHPDEV
+40 AKEV
-53 VTIVGSQ
+53 ITIVGSQ
-60 VDLGGEYQGG
+60 VDLGGDYQGG

-94 NYTSQLIADQQAKS
+94 NYTSKLIEDQQAKS

-120 QSVGFGNF
+120 QAVGYGNF

-172 NTFVNGAAPGG
+172 NSFVNGAAPGG

-198 SEPLTRVTVGTQSGG
+198 SEPLTRVTLGTQSGG
-213 QGYGALDLGR
+213 QAYGAMDVAR

-228 QENGLRVNLVAR
+228 QENGVRVNVVAR
-240 GGDDA
+240 NGDDA
-245 VDDQD
+245 VDDQE

-263 GENFRMSA
+263 GDNFRMSA
-271 DVGYQD
+271 DLGYQD
-277 HHIDSPRPSVTPGSA
+277 HHIDAPRPSVTPGSA

-313 QLFGVVRAEYDFSS
+313 QLFGVVRGEYDFSS
-327 QTTGWMAAGMR
+327 QTTGWIAGGMR

-349 TADGNGNLTAYLFEN
+349 TADADGNLTAYLFEN
-364 VREDTVMSAD
+364 VREDTVMSGD
-374 SGVRHEFSTGSI
+374 TGVRHEFSTGSV

-395 LYQSRSKNAYAMS
+395 VYQSRSKNAYVMS
-408 DWPGGSVGTLTDYD
+408 SSTDVGSLYDYDSLDQFAGLYYGGSL
-422 KISRPAVTSS
+422 
-432 AGNMSDPT
+432 SDPK

-455 LSMFDDQVKLM
+455 LSLFDDQVKVM

-476 KSFDYNTGD
+476 KSFDYSTGEKTGD
-485 QTGGYSK
+485 YSK
-492 TALTPSL
+492 TALTPSV
-499 GVVYQPTLDVSLY
+499 GAVYQPTLDISLY

-520 PGEVAPASNTSGRV
+520 PGETAPADSSNPTG
-534 SNEGDV
+534 EV

-547 QYEVGAKYDTGSYGA
+547 QYEVGAKYDNGSYGA

-567 EISKPTYMYDSNN
+567 QISKPSYMYDSNN
-580 SYTDNGEQRHRG
+580 YYTDNGEQRNRG

-599 EPIERVKVLGGV
+599 EPIESVKVLGGV
-611 TLIDADIVKS
+611 TLIDAEIVKNAD
-621 ATAEAEG
+621 ATTEG
-628 KNAIGVPKVQ
+628 KQAIGVPKVQ
-638 ANLNLEWAT
+638 ANVNIEWAT
-647 PFVEGLTLEGRTVY
+647 PFVEGLTLEGRTLY

-668 SDNSLELPSWTRF
+668 ADNSLELPSWTRF
-681 DLGARYGMKVGDN
+681 DLGARYGMKLGDN

-700 RVDNVTDKNYWASA
+700 RVDNVTDKSYWASA

-725 GSPRTFVLSAS
+725 GAPRTFVLSAS